1 MKSLFGPRSS
11 ALCAL
16 ALAIVFG
23 AIVLCGLSKFARNP
37 FDTQLLALLPERL
50 MEELSPELEA
60 RVKAKLT
67 TAEADRVTALVEV
80 PGNPEAARIARRAF
94 LTSLLDSGLFAT
106 EPVET
111 PNVKA
116 LALENAAGRLL
127 TAEDRAFLENA
138 SSAALDERLAATLL
152 NPAGPG
158 ILGIARDPLGLYDRW
173 LLEKVGTLPVREAE
187 DSAVGASGDANE
199 SHGTSTETSAKS
211 DPDRVLA
218 VRGRDDALVV
228 TLRVLSDAA
237 ETGEGRV
244 GRALEEARRSAQ
256 NALRGVEGAEGT
268 DAAAVSSLRIDAAGV
283 PLFTDAAATRAR
295 DELGRIGVFSTAG
308 VLIFALA
315 FFGRV
320 ATLVLL
326 AGSVAAGFAAGLG
339 VALGLFDSLALV
351 TFVFG
356 ATLIGVAVDYG
367 AHWFAFAPSLP
378 DPIARR
384 RALAPGLFAA
394 ALSSALAYGV
404 LIATPLPGL
413 RQMGILAAS
422 GLLATLA
429 VVLFWLPYADR
440 WAPHRDTRLVRFLE
454 ARLPRL
460 PRFGELPRLGQ
471 VALAL
476 AAVVFLTVGAARIEW
491 ASGIRDL
498 QFVPAGLA
506 EAQTRLSA
514 VLKLPSPAQVFVVSG
529 ATEDAVLAA
538 EEKLLAALRADPT
551 LDIHPL
557 ALADYVPSAARQTED
572 ARLVREAL
580 LRITPRMTEVL
591 GAGPQL
597 PDPSP
602 EAPRI
607 TTDAV
612 LATPFGAAL
621 GHLRLTSEA
630 DVAAGTEKTV
640 AHLVMLSGVRAEH
653 LEKLRA
659 LESVAG
665 ASEPDASAT
674 AAVATRVRF
683 VNLTADMETILTRY
697 RNRVLESALAG
708 FGLLALVAL
717 RLFGISNAWRALL
730 PSLFG
735 TLGALAAFGW
745 AGIPVTLFTTLA
757 IVLVLGLGVD
767 YGIFLTHSPTDG
779 RTAAAV
785 LFSGV
790 TTLLSFGLL
799 AASET
804 PALAAF
810 GWTVVYGLCLV
821 WTVAQLVRPRK
832 PFA

>member
-1 MKSLFGPRSS
+1 MKFPFGPRSS
-11 ALCAL
+11 AFGAAL
-16 ALAIVFG
+16 LAIAFG

-67 TAEADRVTALVEV
+67 TAEADRITVLVEV
-80 PGNPEAARIARRAF
+80 PGNPEAARIARRAY
-94 LTSLLDSGLFAT
+94 LTSLLDSGLFAI
-106 EPVET
+106 EPVE
-111 PNVKA
+111 NADVKA
-116 LALENAAGRLL
+116 LALENAAGRLI
-127 TAEDRAFLENA
+127 TSEDRAFLENA

-173 LLEKVGTLPVREAE
+173 VLEKAATLPVHEVE
-187 DSAVGASGDANE
+187 DSTRNADDTDGTAPKTDA
-199 SHGTSTETSAKS
+199 
-211 DPDRVLA
+211 DRVFAL
-218 VRGRDDALVV
+218 RGRDDALVV
-228 TLRVLSDAA
+228 TLRVLSGAA

-244 GRALEEARRSAQ
+244 GRALQEARRSAQ
-256 NALRGVEGAEGT
+256 NALRGSEGSTSGA
-268 DAAAVSSLRIDAAGV
+268 DAAASALRIDAAGV

-295 DELGRIGVFSTAG
+295 DELGRIGAFSTAG
-308 VLIFALA
+308 VLLFALA
-315 FFGRV
+315 FFGRI

-339 VALGLFDSLALV
+339 AALGLFDSLALV

-367 AHWFAFAPSLP
+367 AHWFAFAPSIP

-384 RALAPGLFAA
+384 RALAPGLLTA

-413 RQMGILAAS
+413 RQMGLLAAS

-440 WAPHRDTRLVRFLE
+440 WAPRRDTRLVRFLE
-454 ARLPRL
+454 TRLPRL
-460 PRFGELPRLGQ
+460 PRWDELPRLGQ
-471 VALAL
+471 AALAL
-476 AAVVFLTVGAARIEW
+476 GAVAFLAVGAARIEW

-506 EAQTRLSA
+506 EAQTRLSTA
-514 VLKLPSPAQVFVVSG
+514 LRLPSPAQVFVVSG

-538 EEKLLAALRADPT
+538 EERLLTALRADPT
-551 LDIHPL
+551 LDIQPL
-557 ALADYVPSAARQTED
+557 AMADYVPSAAQQAED

-580 LRITPRMTEVL
+580 RRITPRMTDVL

-602 EAPRI
+602 EAPRV
-607 TTDAV
+607 TADAV

-630 DVAAGTEKTV
+630 DVAAGVEKTV

-659 LESVAG
+659 LESVARADG
-665 ASEPDASAT
+665 PDASAT
-674 AAVATRVRF
+674 SDIATRVRF
-683 VNLTADMETILTRY
+683 VNLTGDMETILTRY

-717 RLFGISNAWRALL
+717 RIFGLRNAWRALL
-730 PSLFG
+730 PALFG
-735 TLGALAAFGW
+735 MLGALAAFGW

-767 YGIFLTHSPTDG
+767 YGIFLTRSPTDG

-821 WTVAQLVRPRK
+821 WTVAQFVRPRK
-832 PFA
+832 PLA

>member
-1 MKSLFGPRSS
+1 MKFPFGPRSS
-11 ALCAL
+11 AFGAVL
-16 ALAIVFG
+16 LAIAFG

-67 TAEADRVTALVEV
+67 TAEADRITALVEV
-80 PGNPEAARIARRAF
+80 PGNPEAARIARRAY
-94 LTSLLDSGLFAT
+94 LTSLLDSGLFAI
-106 EPVET
+106 EPVE
-111 PNVKA
+111 NADVKA
-116 LALENAAGRLL
+116 LALENAAGRLI
-127 TAEDRAFLENA
+127 TSEDRAFLENA

-173 LLEKVGTLPVREAE
+173 VLEKAATLPVHEVE
-187 DSAVGASGDANE
+187 DSTRNADDTDGTAPKTDA
-199 SHGTSTETSAKS
+199 
-211 DPDRVLA
+211 DRVFAL
-218 VRGRDDALVV
+218 RGRDDSLVV
-228 TLRVLSDAA
+228 TLRVLSGAA

-244 GRALEEARRSAQ
+244 GRALQEARRSAQ
-256 NALRGVEGAEGT
+256 NALRGSEGSTSGA
-268 DAAAVSSLRIDAAGV
+268 DAAASALRIDAAGV

-295 DELGRIGVFSTAG
+295 DELGRIGAFSTAG
-308 VLIFALA
+308 VLLFALA
-315 FFGRV
+315 FFGRI

-339 VALGLFDSLALV
+339 AALGLFDSLALV

-367 AHWFAFAPSLP
+367 AHWFAFASSIP

-384 RALAPGLFAA
+384 RALAPGLLTA

-413 RQMGILAAS
+413 RQMGLLAAG
-422 GLLATLA
+422 GLLTTLA

-440 WAPHRDTRLVRFLE
+440 WAPRRDTRLVRFLE
-454 ARLPRL
+454 TRLPRL
-460 PRFGELPRLGQ
+460 PRWDELPRLGQ
-471 VALAL
+471 AALAL
-476 AAVVFLTVGAARIEW
+476 GAVAFLAVGAARIEW

-506 EAQTRLSA
+506 EAQTRLSTA
-514 VLKLPSPAQVFVVSG
+514 LRLPSPAQVFVVSG

-538 EEKLLAALRADPT
+538 EERLLTALRADPT
-551 LDIHPL
+551 LDIQPL
-557 ALADYVPSAARQTED
+557 AMADYVPSAARQAED

-580 LRITPRMTEVL
+580 RRITPRMTDVL

-602 EAPRI
+602 EAPRV
-607 TTDAV
+607 TADAV

-630 DVAAGTEKTV
+630 DVAAGVEKTV

-659 LESVAG
+659 LESVARADG
-665 ASEPDASAT
+665 PDASAT
-674 AAVATRVRF
+674 SDIATRVRF
-683 VNLTADMETILTRY
+683 VNLTGDMETILTRY

-717 RLFGISNAWRALL
+717 RIFGLHNAWRALL
-730 PSLFG
+730 PALFG
-735 TLGALAAFGW
+735 MLGALAAFGW
-745 AGIPVTLFTTLA
+745 AGIPVTLFTMLA

-767 YGIFLTHSPTDG
+767 YGIFLTRSPTDG

-821 WTVAQLVRPRK
+821 WTIAQLVRPRK
-832 PFA
+832 PLA

>member
-1 MKSLFGPRSS
+1 MKFPFGPRSS
-11 ALCAL
+11 AFGAVL
-16 ALAIVFG
+16 LAIAFG

-67 TAEADRVTALVEV
+67 TAEADRITVLVEV
-80 PGNPEAARIARRAF
+80 PGNPEAARIARRAY
-94 LTSLLDSGLFAT
+94 LTSLLDSGLFAI
-106 EPVET
+106 EPVE
-111 PNVKA
+111 NADVKA
-116 LALENAAGRLL
+116 LALENAAGRLI
-127 TAEDRAFLENA
+127 TSEDRAFLENA

-173 LLEKVGTLPVREAE
+173 VLEKAATLPVHEVE
-187 DSAVGASGDANE
+187 DSTRNADDTDGTAPKTDA
-199 SHGTSTETSAKS
+199 
-211 DPDRVLA
+211 DRVFAL
-218 VRGRDDALVV
+218 RGRDDSLVV
-228 TLRVLSDAA
+228 TLRVLSGAA

-244 GRALEEARRSAQ
+244 GRALQEARRSAQ
-256 NALRGVEGAEGT
+256 NALRGSEGSTSGA
-268 DAAAVSSLRIDAAGV
+268 DAAASALRIDAAGV

-308 VLIFALA
+308 VLLFALA
-315 FFGRV
+315 FFGRI

-339 VALGLFDSLALV
+339 AALGLFDSLALV

-367 AHWFAFAPSLP
+367 AHWFAFASSIP

-384 RALAPGLFAA
+384 RALAPGLLTA

-413 RQMGILAAS
+413 RQMGLLAAG
-422 GLLATLA
+422 GLLTTLA

-440 WAPHRDTRLVRFLE
+440 WAPRRDTRLVRFLE
-454 ARLPRL
+454 TRLPRL
-460 PRFGELPRLGQ
+460 PRWDELPRLGQ
-471 VALAL
+471 AALAL
-476 AAVVFLTVGAARIEW
+476 GAVAFLAVGAARIEW

-506 EAQTRLSA
+506 EAQTRLSTA
-514 VLKLPSPAQVFVVSG
+514 LRLPSPAQVFVVSG

-538 EEKLLAALRADPT
+538 EERLLTALRADPT
-551 LDIHPL
+551 LDIQPL
-557 ALADYVPSAARQTED
+557 AMADYVPSAARQAED

-580 LRITPRMTEVL
+580 RRITPRMTDVL

-602 EAPRI
+602 EAPRV
-607 TTDAV
+607 TADAV

-630 DVAAGTEKTV
+630 DVAAGVEKTV

-659 LESVAG
+659 LESVARADG
-665 ASEPDASAT
+665 PDASAT
-674 AAVATRVRF
+674 SDIATRVRF
-683 VNLTADMETILTRY
+683 VNLTGDMETILTRY

-717 RLFGISNAWRALL
+717 RIFGLHNAWRALL
-730 PSLFG
+730 PALFG
-735 TLGALAAFGW
+735 MLGALAAFGW

-767 YGIFLTHSPTDG
+767 YGIFLTRSPTDG

-821 WTVAQLVRPRK
+821 WTIAQLVRPRK
-832 PFA
+832 PLA

>member
-1 MKSLFGPRSS
+1 MKFPFGPRSS
-11 ALCAL
+11 AFGAVL
-16 ALAIVFG
+16 LAIAFG

-67 TAEADRVTALVEV
+67 TAEADRITVLVEV
-80 PGNPEAARIARRAF
+80 PGNPEAARIARRAY
-94 LTSLLDSGLFAT
+94 LTSLLDSGLFAI
-106 EPVET
+106 EPVE
-111 PNVKA
+111 NADVKA
-116 LALENAAGRLL
+116 LALENAAGRLI
-127 TAEDRAFLENA
+127 TSEDRAFLENA

-173 LLEKVGTLPVREAE
+173 VLEKAATLPVHEVE
-187 DSAVGASGDANE
+187 DSTRNADDTDGTAPKTDA
-199 SHGTSTETSAKS
+199 
-211 DPDRVLA
+211 DRVFAL
-218 VRGRDDALVV
+218 RGRDDSLVV
-228 TLRVLSDAA
+228 TLRVLSGAA

-244 GRALEEARRSAQ
+244 GRALQEARRSAQ
-256 NALRGVEGAEGT
+256 NALRGSEGSTSGA
-268 DAAAVSSLRIDAAGV
+268 DAAASALRIDAAGV

-295 DELGRIGVFSTAG
+295 DELGRIGAFSTAG
-308 VLIFALA
+308 VLLFALA
-315 FFGRV
+315 FFGRI

-339 VALGLFDSLALV
+339 AALGLFDSLALV

-367 AHWFAFAPSLP
+367 AHWFAFASSIPN
-378 DPIARR
+378 PIARR
-384 RALAPGLFAA
+384 RALAPGLLTA

-413 RQMGILAAS
+413 RQMGLLAAG
-422 GLLATLA
+422 GLLTTLA

-440 WAPHRDTRLVRFLE
+440 WAPRRDTRLVRFLE
-454 ARLPRL
+454 TRLPRL
-460 PRFGELPRLGQ
+460 PRWDELPRLGQ
-471 VALAL
+471 AALAL
-476 AAVVFLTVGAARIEW
+476 GAVAFLAVGAARIEW

-506 EAQTRLSA
+506 EAQTRLSTA
-514 VLKLPSPAQVFVVSG
+514 LRLPSPAQVFVVSG

-538 EEKLLAALRADPT
+538 EERLLTALRADPT
-551 LDIHPL
+551 LDIQPL
-557 ALADYVPSAARQTED
+557 AMADYVPSAARQAED

-580 LRITPRMTEVL
+580 RRITPRMTDVL

-602 EAPRI
+602 EAPRV
-607 TTDAV
+607 TADAV

-630 DVAAGTEKTV
+630 DVAAGVEKTV

-659 LESVAG
+659 LESVARADG
-665 ASEPDASAT
+665 PDASAT
-674 AAVATRVRF
+674 SDIATRVRF
-683 VNLTADMETILTRY
+683 VNLTGDMETILTRY

-717 RLFGISNAWRALL
+717 RIFGLHNAWRALL
-730 PSLFG
+730 PALFG
-735 TLGALAAFGW
+735 MLGALAAFGW

-767 YGIFLTHSPTDG
+767 YGIFLTRSPTDG

-821 WTVAQLVRPRK
+821 WTIAQLVRPRK
-832 PFA
+832 PLA

>member
-1 MKSLFGPRSS
+1 MKSLFGPLFGPRSS

-152 NPAGPG
+152 KPAGPG

-173 LLEKVGTLPVREAE
+173 VLEKVGTLPVQEAE
-187 DSAVGASGDANE
+187 DSARDGHETD
-199 SHGTSTETSAKS
+199 GTATKS

-228 TLRVLSDAA
+228 TLRVLSGAA

-256 NALRGVEGAEGT
+256 NSLREAEGT
-268 DAAAVSSLRIDAAGV
+268 DASAASSLRIDAAGV

-295 DELGRIGVFSTAG
+295 DELGRIGAFSTAG

-339 VALGLFDSLALV
+339 AALGLFDSLALV

-367 AHWFAFAPSLP
+367 AHWFAFAPSMP

-384 RALAPGLFAA
+384 RALAPGLLAA

-413 RQMGILAAS
+413 RQMGILAAG

-440 WAPHRDTRLVRFLE
+440 WAPRRDTRLVRFLE

-476 AAVVFLTVGAARIEW
+476 AAVVFLAVGAARIEW

-514 VLKLPSPAQVFVVSG
+514 ALKLPSPAQVFVVSG

-538 EEKLLAALRADPT
+538 EEKLLATLRADPT

-557 ALADYVPSAARQTED
+557 AMADYVPSAARQMED

-597 PDPSP
+597 PDPGP
-602 EAPRI
+602 EAPRV

-630 DVAAGTEKTV
+630 DVAAGVEKTV

-653 LEKLRA
+653 LEKLQA
-659 LESVAG
+659 LESVDR
-665 ASEPDASAT
+665 ASGG
-674 AAVATRVRF
+674 ATRVRF
-683 VNLTADMETILTRY
+683 VNLTGDMETILTRY

-717 RLFGISNAWRALL
+717 RLFGVRYAWRALL

-767 YGIFLTHSPTDG
+767 YGIFLTRSPTDG

-821 WTVAQLVRPRK
+821 WTVAQLVRPQK
-832 PFA
+832 PLA

>member
-1 MKSLFGPRSS
+1 MKFPFGPRSS
-11 ALCAL
+11 AFGAVL
-16 ALAIVFG
+16 LAIAFG

-67 TAEADRVTALVEV
+67 TAEADRITALVEV
-80 PGNPEAARIARRAF
+80 PGNPEAARIARRAY
-94 LTSLLDSGLFAT
+94 LTSLLDSGLFAI
-106 EPVET
+106 EPVE
-111 PNVKA
+111 NADVKA
-116 LALENAAGRLL
+116 LALENAAGRLI
-127 TAEDRAFLENA
+127 TSEDRAFLENA

-173 LLEKVGTLPVREAE
+173 VLEKAATLPVHEVE
-187 DSAVGASGDANE
+187 DSTRNADDTDGTAPKTDA
-199 SHGTSTETSAKS
+199 
-211 DPDRVLA
+211 DRVFAL
-218 VRGRDDALVV
+218 RGRDDSLVV
-228 TLRVLSDAA
+228 TLRVLSGAA

-244 GRALEEARRSAQ
+244 GRALQEARRSAQ
-256 NALRGVEGAEGT
+256 NALRGSEDSTSGA
-268 DAAAVSSLRIDAAGV
+268 DAAASALRIDAAGV

-308 VLIFALA
+308 VLLFALA
-315 FFGRV
+315 FFGRI

-339 VALGLFDSLALV
+339 AALGLFDSLALV

-367 AHWFAFAPSLP
+367 AHWFAFASSIP

-384 RALAPGLFAA
+384 RALAPGLLTA

-413 RQMGILAAS
+413 RQMGLLAAG
-422 GLLATLA
+422 GLLTTLA

-440 WAPHRDTRLVRFLE
+440 WAPRRDTRLVRFLE
-454 ARLPRL
+454 TRLPRL
-460 PRFGELPRLGQ
+460 PRWDELPRLGQ
-471 VALAL
+471 AALAL
-476 AAVVFLTVGAARIEW
+476 GAVAFLAVGAVRIEW

-506 EAQTRLSA
+506 EAQTRLSTA
-514 VLKLPSPAQVFVVSG
+514 LRLPSPAQVFVVSD

-538 EEKLLAALRADPT
+538 EERLLTALRADPT
-551 LDIHPL
+551 LDIQPL
-557 ALADYVPSAARQTED
+557 AMADYVPSAARQAED

-580 LRITPRMTEVL
+580 RRITPRMTDVL

-602 EAPRI
+602 EAPRV
-607 TTDAV
+607 TADAV

-630 DVAAGTEKTV
+630 DVAAGVEKTV

-659 LESVAG
+659 LESVARADG
-665 ASEPDASAT
+665 PDASAT
-674 AAVATRVRF
+674 SDIATRVRF
-683 VNLTADMETILTRY
+683 VNLTGDMETILTRY

-717 RLFGISNAWRALL
+717 RIFGLHNAWRALL
-730 PSLFG
+730 PALFG
-735 TLGALAAFGW
+735 MLGALAAFGW

-767 YGIFLTHSPTDG
+767 YGIFLTRSPTDG

-821 WTVAQLVRPRK
+821 WTIAQLVRPRK
-832 PFA
+832 PLA

>member
-1 MKSLFGPRSS
+1 MKFPFGPRSS
-11 ALCAL
+11 AFGAVL
-16 ALAIVFG
+16 LAIAFG

-67 TAEADRVTALVEV
+67 TAEADRITALVEV
-80 PGNPEAARIARRAF
+80 PGNPEAARIARRAY
-94 LTSLLDSGLFAT
+94 LTSLLDSGLFAI
-106 EPVET
+106 EPVE
-111 PNVKA
+111 NADVKA
-116 LALENAAGRLL
+116 LALENAAGRLI
-127 TAEDRAFLENA
+127 TSEDRAFLENA

-173 LLEKVGTLPVREAE
+173 VLEKAATLPVHEVE
-187 DSAVGASGDANE
+187 DSTRNADDTDGTAPKTDA
-199 SHGTSTETSAKS
+199 
-211 DPDRVLA
+211 DRVFAL
-218 VRGRDDALVV
+218 RGRDDALVV
-228 TLRVLSDAA
+228 TLRVLSGAA

-244 GRALEEARRSAQ
+244 GRALQEARRSAQ
-256 NALRGVEGAEGT
+256 NALRGSEDSTSGA
-268 DAAAVSSLRIDAAGV
+268 DAAASALRIDAAGV

-308 VLIFALA
+308 VLLFALA
-315 FFGRV
+315 FFGRI

-339 VALGLFDSLALV
+339 AALGLFDSLALV

-367 AHWFAFAPSLP
+367 AHWFAFASSIP

-384 RALAPGLFAA
+384 RALAPGLLTA

-413 RQMGILAAS
+413 RQMGLLAAG
-422 GLLATLA
+422 GLLTTLA

-440 WAPHRDTRLVRFLE
+440 WAPRRDTRLVRFLE
-454 ARLPRL
+454 TRLPRL
-460 PRFGELPRLGQ
+460 PRWDELPRLGQ
-471 VALAL
+471 AALAL
-476 AAVVFLTVGAARIEW
+476 GAVAFLAVGATRIEW

-506 EAQTRLSA
+506 EAQTRLSTA
-514 VLKLPSPAQVFVVSG
+514 LRLPSPAQVFVVSG

-538 EEKLLAALRADPT
+538 EERLLTALRADPT
-551 LDIHPL
+551 LDIQPL
-557 ALADYVPSAARQTED
+557 AMADYVPSAARQAED

-580 LRITPRMTEVL
+580 RRITPRMTDVL

-602 EAPRI
+602 EAPRV
-607 TTDAV
+607 TADAV

-630 DVAAGTEKTV
+630 DVAAGVEKTV

-659 LESVAG
+659 LESVARADG
-665 ASEPDASAT
+665 PDASAT
-674 AAVATRVRF
+674 SDIATRVRF
-683 VNLTADMETILTRY
+683 VNLTGDMETILTRY

-717 RLFGISNAWRALL
+717 RIFGLHNAWRALL
-730 PSLFG
+730 PALFG
-735 TLGALAAFGW
+735 MLGALAAFGW

-767 YGIFLTHSPTDG
+767 YGIFLTRSPTDG

-821 WTVAQLVRPRK
+821 WTIAQLVRPRK
-832 PFA
+832 PLA

>member
-1 MKSLFGPRSS
+1 MKFPFGPRSS
-11 ALCAL
+11 AFGAVL
-16 ALAIVFG
+16 LAIAFG

-67 TAEADRVTALVEV
+67 TAEADRITALVEV
-80 PGNPEAARIARRAF
+80 PGNPEAARIARRAY
-94 LTSLLDSGLFAT
+94 LTSLLDSGLFAI
-106 EPVET
+106 EPVE
-111 PNVKA
+111 NADVKA
-116 LALENAAGRLL
+116 LALENAAGRLI
-127 TAEDRAFLENA
+127 TSEDRAFLENA

-173 LLEKVGTLPVREAE
+173 VLEKAATLPVHEVE
-187 DSAVGASGDANE
+187 DSTRNADDTDGTAPKTDA
-199 SHGTSTETSAKS
+199 
-211 DPDRVLA
+211 DRVFAL
-218 VRGRDDALVV
+218 RGRDDSLVV
-228 TLRVLSDAA
+228 TLRVLSGAA

-244 GRALEEARRSAQ
+244 GRALQEARRSAQ
-256 NALRGVEGAEGT
+256 NALRGSEGSTSGA
-268 DAAAVSSLRIDAAGV
+268 DAAASALRIDAAGV

-295 DELGRIGVFSTAG
+295 DELGRIGAFSTAG
-308 VLIFALA
+308 VLLFALA
-315 FFGRV
+315 FFGRI

-339 VALGLFDSLALV
+339 AALGLFDSLALV

-367 AHWFAFAPSLP
+367 AHWFAFAPSIP

-384 RALAPGLFAA
+384 RALAPGLLTA

-413 RQMGILAAS
+413 RQMGLLAAS

-440 WAPHRDTRLVRFLE
+440 WAPRRDTRLVRFLE
-454 ARLPRL
+454 TRLPRL
-460 PRFGELPRLGQ
+460 PRWDELPRLGQ
-471 VALAL
+471 AALAL
-476 AAVVFLTVGAARIEW
+476 GAVAFLAVGAARIEW

-506 EAQTRLSA
+506 EAQTRLSTA
-514 VLKLPSPAQVFVVSG
+514 LRLPSPAQVFVVSG

-538 EEKLLAALRADPT
+538 EERLLTALRADPT
-551 LDIHPL
+551 LDIQPL
-557 ALADYVPSAARQTED
+557 AMADYVPSAARQAED

-580 LRITPRMTEVL
+580 RRITPRMTDVL

-602 EAPRI
+602 EAPRV
-607 TTDAV
+607 TADAV

-630 DVAAGTEKTV
+630 DVAAGVEKTV

-659 LESVAG
+659 LESVARADG
-665 ASEPDASAT
+665 PDASAT
-674 AAVATRVRF
+674 SDIATRVRF
-683 VNLTADMETILTRY
+683 VNLTGDMETILTRY

-708 FGLLALVAL
+708 FGLLGLVAL
-717 RLFGISNAWRALL
+717 RIFGLRNAWRALL
-730 PSLFG
+730 PALFG
-735 TLGALAAFGW
+735 MLGALAAFGW

-767 YGIFLTHSPTDG
+767 YGIFLTRSPTDG

-821 WTVAQLVRPRK
+821 WTVAQFVRPRK
-832 PFA
+832 PLA

>member
-1 MKSLFGPRSS
+1 MKFPFGPRSS
-11 ALCAL
+11 AFGAVL
-16 ALAIVFG
+16 LAIAFG

-67 TAEADRVTALVEV
+67 TAEADRITVLVEV
-80 PGNPEAARIARRAF
+80 PGNPEAARIARRAY
-94 LTSLLDSGLFAT
+94 LTSLLDSGLFAI
-106 EPVET
+106 EPVE
-111 PNVKA
+111 NADVKA
-116 LALENAAGRLL
+116 LALENAAGRLI
-127 TAEDRAFLENA
+127 TSEDRAFLENA

-173 LLEKVGTLPVREAE
+173 VLEKAATLPVHEVE
-187 DSAVGASGDANE
+187 DSTRNADDTDGTAPKTDA
-199 SHGTSTETSAKS
+199 
-211 DPDRVLA
+211 DRVFAL
-218 VRGRDDALVV
+218 RGRDDSLVV
-228 TLRVLSDAA
+228 TLRVLSGAA

-244 GRALEEARRSAQ
+244 GRALQEARRSAQ
-256 NALRGVEGAEGT
+256 NALRGSEGSTSGA
-268 DAAAVSSLRIDAAGV
+268 DAAASALRIDAAGV

-295 DELGRIGVFSTAG
+295 DELGRIGAFSTAG
-308 VLIFALA
+308 VLLFALA
-315 FFGRV
+315 FFGRI

-339 VALGLFDSLALV
+339 AALGLFDSLALV

-367 AHWFAFAPSLP
+367 AHWFAFASSIP

-384 RALAPGLFAA
+384 RALAPGLLTA

-413 RQMGILAAS
+413 RQMGLLAAG
-422 GLLATLA
+422 GLLTTLA

-440 WAPHRDTRLVRFLE
+440 WAPRRDTRLVRFLE
-454 ARLPRL
+454 TRLPRL
-460 PRFGELPRLGQ
+460 PRWDELPRLGQ
-471 VALAL
+471 AALAL
-476 AAVVFLTVGAARIEW
+476 GAVAFLAVGAARIEW

-506 EAQTRLSA
+506 EAQTRLSTA
-514 VLKLPSPAQVFVVSG
+514 LRLPSPAQVFVVSG

-538 EEKLLAALRADPT
+538 EERLLTALRADPT
-551 LDIHPL
+551 LDIQPL
-557 ALADYVPSAARQTED
+557 AMADYVPSAARQAED

-580 LRITPRMTEVL
+580 RRITPRMTDVL

-602 EAPRI
+602 EAPRV
-607 TTDAV
+607 TADAV

-630 DVAAGTEKTV
+630 DVAAGVEKTV

-659 LESVAG
+659 LESVARADG
-665 ASEPDASAT
+665 PDASAT
-674 AAVATRVRF
+674 SDIATRVRF
-683 VNLTADMETILTRY
+683 VNLTGDMETILTRY

-717 RLFGISNAWRALL
+717 RIFGLHNAWRALL
-730 PSLFG
+730 PALFG
-735 TLGALAAFGW
+735 MLGALAAFGW

-767 YGIFLTHSPTDG
+767 YGIFLTRSPTDG

-832 PFA
+832 PLA

>member
-1 MKSLFGPRSS
+1 MKFPFGPRSS
-11 ALCAL
+11 AFGAVL
-16 ALAIVFG
+16 LAIAFG

-67 TAEADRVTALVEV
+67 TAEADRITVLVEV
-80 PGNPEAARIARRAF
+80 PGNPEAARIARRAY
-94 LTSLLDSGLFAT
+94 LTSLLDSGLFAI
-106 EPVET
+106 EPVENT
-111 PNVKA
+111 DVKA
-116 LALENAAGRLL
+116 LALENAAGRLI
-127 TAEDRAFLENA
+127 TSEDRAFLENA

-173 LLEKVGTLPVREAE
+173 VLEKAATLPVHEVE
-187 DSAVGASGDANE
+187 DSTRNADDTDGTAPKTDA
-199 SHGTSTETSAKS
+199 
-211 DPDRVLA
+211 DRVFAL
-218 VRGRDDALVV
+218 RGRDDALVV
-228 TLRVLSDAA
+228 TLRVLSGAA

-244 GRALEEARRSAQ
+244 GRALQEARRSAQ
-256 NALRGVEGAEGT
+256 NALRGSEGSTSGA
-268 DAAAVSSLRIDAAGV
+268 DAAASALRIDAAGV

-295 DELGRIGVFSTAG
+295 DELGRIGAFSTAG
-308 VLIFALA
+308 VLLFALA
-315 FFGRV
+315 FFGRI

-339 VALGLFDSLALV
+339 AALGLFDSLALV

-367 AHWFAFAPSLP
+367 AHWFAFASSIP

-384 RALAPGLFAA
+384 RALAPGLLTA

-413 RQMGILAAS
+413 RQMGLLAAG
-422 GLLATLA
+422 GLLTTLA

-440 WAPHRDTRLVRFLE
+440 WAPRRDTRLVRFLE
-454 ARLPRL
+454 TRLPRL
-460 PRFGELPRLGQ
+460 PRWDELPRLGQ
-471 VALAL
+471 AALAL
-476 AAVVFLTVGAARIEW
+476 GAVAFLAVGAARIEW

-506 EAQTRLSA
+506 EAQTRLSTA
-514 VLKLPSPAQVFVVSG
+514 LRLPSPAQVFVVSG

-538 EEKLLAALRADPT
+538 EERLLTALRADPT
-551 LDIHPL
+551 LDIQPL
-557 ALADYVPSAARQTED
+557 AMADYVPSAARQAED

-580 LRITPRMTEVL
+580 RRITPRMTDVL

-602 EAPRI
+602 EAPRV
-607 TTDAV
+607 TADAV

-630 DVAAGTEKTV
+630 DVAAGVEKTV
-640 AHLVMLSGVRAEH
+640 AHLVMLSGVRSKH

-659 LESVAG
+659 LESVARADG
-665 ASEPDASAT
+665 PDASAT
-674 AAVATRVRF
+674 SDIATRVRF
-683 VNLTADMETILTRY
+683 VNLTGDMETILTRY

-717 RLFGISNAWRALL
+717 RIFGLHNAWRALL
-730 PSLFG
+730 PALFG
-735 TLGALAAFGW
+735 MLGALAAFGW

-767 YGIFLTHSPTDG
+767 YGIFLTRSPTDG

-832 PFA
+832 PLA

>member
-1 MKSLFGPRSS
+1 MKFPFGPRSS
-11 ALCAL
+11 AFGAVL
-16 ALAIVFG
+16 LAIAFG

-67 TAEADRVTALVEV
+67 TAEADRITALVEV
-80 PGNPEAARIARRAF
+80 PGNPEAARIARRAY
-94 LTSLLDSGLFAT
+94 LTSLLDSGLFAI
-106 EPVET
+106 EPVE
-111 PNVKA
+111 NADVKA
-116 LALENAAGRLL
+116 LALENAAGRLI
-127 TAEDRAFLENA
+127 TSEDRAFLENA

-173 LLEKVGTLPVREAE
+173 VLEKAATLPVHEVE
-187 DSAVGASGDANE
+187 DSTRNADDTDGTAPKTDA
-199 SHGTSTETSAKS
+199 
-211 DPDRVLA
+211 DRVFAL
-218 VRGRDDALVV
+218 RGRDDSLVV
-228 TLRVLSDAA
+228 TLRVLSGAA

-244 GRALEEARRSAQ
+244 GRALQEARRSAQ
-256 NALRGVEGAEGT
+256 NALRGSEGSTSGA
-268 DAAAVSSLRIDAAGV
+268 DAAASALRIDAAGV

-295 DELGRIGVFSTAG
+295 DELGRIGAFSTAG
-308 VLIFALA
+308 VLLFAFA
-315 FFGRV
+315 FFGRIT
-320 ATLVLL
+320 TLVLL

-339 VALGLFDSLALV
+339 AALGLFDSLALV

-367 AHWFAFAPSLP
+367 AHWFAFASSIP

-384 RALAPGLFAA
+384 RALAPGLLTA

-413 RQMGILAAS
+413 RQMGLLAAG
-422 GLLATLA
+422 GLLTTLA

-440 WAPHRDTRLVRFLE
+440 WAPRRDTRLVRFLE
-454 ARLPRL
+454 TRLPRL
-460 PRFGELPRLGQ
+460 PRWDELPRLGQ
-471 VALAL
+471 AALAL
-476 AAVVFLTVGAARIEW
+476 GAVAFLAVGAARIEW

-506 EAQTRLSA
+506 EAQTRLSTA
-514 VLKLPSPAQVFVVSG
+514 LRLPSPAQVFVVSG

-538 EEKLLAALRADPT
+538 EERLLTALRADPT
-551 LDIHPL
+551 LDIQPL
-557 ALADYVPSAARQTED
+557 AMADYVPSAARQAED

-580 LRITPRMTEVL
+580 RRITPRMTDVL

-602 EAPRI
+602 EAPRV
-607 TTDAV
+607 TADAV

-630 DVAAGTEKTV
+630 DVAAGVEKTV
-640 AHLVMLSGVRAEH
+640 AHLVMISGVRAEH

-659 LESVAG
+659 LESVARADG
-665 ASEPDASAT
+665 PDASAT
-674 AAVATRVRF
+674 SDIATRVRF
-683 VNLTADMETILTRY
+683 VNLTGDMETILTRY

-717 RLFGISNAWRALL
+717 RIFGLHNAWRALL
-730 PSLFG
+730 PALFG
-735 TLGALAAFGW
+735 MLGALAAFGW

-767 YGIFLTHSPTDG
+767 YGIFLTRSPTDG

-821 WTVAQLVRPRK
+821 WTIAQLVRPRK
-832 PFA
+832 PLA

>member
-1 MKSLFGPRSS
+1 MKFPFGPRSS
-11 ALCAL
+11 AFGAVL
-16 ALAIVFG
+16 LAIAFG

-67 TAEADRVTALVEV
+67 TAEADRITALVEV
-80 PGNPEAARIARRAF
+80 PGNPEAARIARRAY
-94 LTSLLDSGLFAT
+94 LTSLLDSGLFAI
-106 EPVET
+106 EPVE
-111 PNVKA
+111 NADVKA
-116 LALENAAGRLL
+116 LALENAAGRLI
-127 TAEDRAFLENA
+127 TSEDRAFLENA

-173 LLEKVGTLPVREAE
+173 VLEKAATLPVHEVE
-187 DSAVGASGDANE
+187 DSTRNADDTDGTAPKTDA
-199 SHGTSTETSAKS
+199 
-211 DPDRVLA
+211 DRVFAL
-218 VRGRDDALVV
+218 RGRDDSLVV
-228 TLRVLSDAA
+228 TLRVLSGAA

-244 GRALEEARRSAQ
+244 GRALQEARRSAQ
-256 NALRGVEGAEGT
+256 NALRGSEASTSGA
-268 DAAAVSSLRIDAAGV
+268 DAAASALRIDAAGV

-295 DELGRIGVFSTAG
+295 DELGRIGAFSTAG
-308 VLIFALA
+308 VLLFALA
-315 FFGRV
+315 FFGRI

-339 VALGLFDSLALV
+339 AALGLFDSLALV

-367 AHWFAFAPSLP
+367 AHWFAFASSIP

-384 RALAPGLFAA
+384 RALAPGLLTA

-413 RQMGILAAS
+413 RQMGLLAAG
-422 GLLATLA
+422 GLLTTLA

-440 WAPHRDTRLVRFLE
+440 WAPRRDTRLVRFLE
-454 ARLPRL
+454 TRLPRL
-460 PRFGELPRLGQ
+460 PRWDELPRLGQ

-476 AAVVFLTVGAARIEW
+476 GAVAFLAVGAARIEW

-506 EAQTRLSA
+506 EAQTRLSTA
-514 VLKLPSPAQVFVVSG
+514 LRLPSPAQVFVVSG

-538 EEKLLAALRADPT
+538 EERLLTALRADPT
-551 LDIHPL
+551 LDIQPL
-557 ALADYVPSAARQTED
+557 AMADYVPSAARQAED

-580 LRITPRMTEVL
+580 RRITPRMTDVL

-602 EAPRI
+602 EAPRV
-607 TTDAV
+607 TADAV

-630 DVAAGTEKTV
+630 DVAAGVEKTV

-659 LESVAG
+659 LESVARADG
-665 ASEPDASAT
+665 PDASAT
-674 AAVATRVRF
+674 SDIATRVRF
-683 VNLTADMETILTRY
+683 VNLTGDMETILTRY

-717 RLFGISNAWRALL
+717 RIFGLHNAWRALL
-730 PSLFG
+730 PALFG
-735 TLGALAAFGW
+735 MLGALAAFGW

-767 YGIFLTHSPTDG
+767 YGIFLTRSPTDG

-821 WTVAQLVRPRK
+821 WTIAQLVRPRK
-832 PFA
+832 PLA

>member
-1 MKSLFGPRSS
+1 MKFPFGPRSS
-11 ALCAL
+11 AFGAVL
-16 ALAIVFG
+16 LAIAFG

-67 TAEADRVTALVEV
+67 TAEADRITVLVEV
-80 PGNPEAARIARRAF
+80 PGNPEAARIARRAY
-94 LTSLLDSGLFAT
+94 LTSLLDSGLFAI
-106 EPVET
+106 EPVE
-111 PNVKA
+111 NADVKA
-116 LALENAAGRLL
+116 LALENAAGRLI
-127 TAEDRAFLENA
+127 TSEDRAFLENA

-173 LLEKVGTLPVREAE
+173 VLEKAATLPVHEVE
-187 DSAVGASGDANE
+187 DSTRNADDTDGTAPKTDA
-199 SHGTSTETSAKS
+199 
-211 DPDRVLA
+211 DRVFAL
-218 VRGRDDALVV
+218 RGRDDALVV
-228 TLRVLSDAA
+228 TLRVLSGAA

-244 GRALEEARRSAQ
+244 GRALQEARRSAQ
-256 NALRGVEGAEGT
+256 NALRGSEGSTSGA
-268 DAAAVSSLRIDAAGV
+268 DAAASALRIDAAGV

-295 DELGRIGVFSTAG
+295 DELGRIGAFSTAG
-308 VLIFALA
+308 VLLFALA
-315 FFGRV
+315 FFGRI

-339 VALGLFDSLALV
+339 AALGLFDSLALV

-367 AHWFAFAPSLP
+367 AHWFAFAPSIP

-384 RALAPGLFAA
+384 RALAPGLLTA

-413 RQMGILAAS
+413 RQMGLLAAS

-440 WAPHRDTRLVRFLE
+440 WAPRRDTRLVRFLE
-454 ARLPRL
+454 TRLPRL
-460 PRFGELPRLGQ
+460 PRWDELPRLGQ
-471 VALAL
+471 AALAL
-476 AAVVFLTVGAARIEW
+476 GAVAFLAVGAARIEW

-498 QFVPAGLA
+498 QFVPAGVA
-506 EAQTRLSA
+506 EAQTRLSTA
-514 VLKLPSPAQVFVVSG
+514 LRLPSPAQVFVVSG

-538 EEKLLAALRADPT
+538 EERLLTALRADPT
-551 LDIHPL
+551 LDIQPL
-557 ALADYVPSAARQTED
+557 AMADYVPSAARQAED

-580 LRITPRMTEVL
+580 RRITPRMTDVL

-602 EAPRI
+602 EAPRV
-607 TTDAV
+607 TADAV

-630 DVAAGTEKTV
+630 DVAAGVEKTV

-659 LESVAG
+659 LESVARADG
-665 ASEPDASAT
+665 PDASAT
-674 AAVATRVRF
+674 SDIATRVRF
-683 VNLTADMETILTRY
+683 VNLTGDMETILTRY

-717 RLFGISNAWRALL
+717 RIFGLHNAWRALL
-730 PSLFG
+730 PALFG
-735 TLGALAAFGW
+735 MLGALAAFGW

-767 YGIFLTHSPTDG
+767 YGIFLTRSPTDG

-821 WTVAQLVRPRK
+821 WTIAQLVRPRK
-832 PFA
+832 PLA

>member
-1 MKSLFGPRSS
+1 MKFPFGPRSS
-11 ALCAL
+11 AFGAVL
-16 ALAIVFG
+16 LAIAFG

-67 TAEADRVTALVEV
+67 TAEADRITVLVEV
-80 PGNPEAARIARRAF
+80 PGNPEAARIARRAY
-94 LTSLLDSGLFAT
+94 LTSLLDSGLFAI
-106 EPVET
+106 EPVE
-111 PNVKA
+111 NADVKA
-116 LALENAAGRLL
+116 LALGNAAGRLI
-127 TAEDRAFLENA
+127 TSEDRAFLENA

-173 LLEKVGTLPVREAE
+173 VLEKAATLPVHEVE
-187 DSAVGASGDANE
+187 DSTRNADDTDGTAPKTDA
-199 SHGTSTETSAKS
+199 
-211 DPDRVLA
+211 DRVFAL
-218 VRGRDDALVV
+218 RGRDDALVV
-228 TLRVLSDAA
+228 TLRVLSGAA

-244 GRALEEARRSAQ
+244 GRALQEARRSAQ
-256 NALRGVEGAEGT
+256 NALRGSEGSTSGA
-268 DAAAVSSLRIDAAGV
+268 DAAASALRIDAAGV

-295 DELGRIGVFSTAG
+295 DELGRIGAFSTAG
-308 VLIFALA
+308 VLLFALA
-315 FFGRV
+315 FFGRI

-339 VALGLFDSLALV
+339 AALGLFDSLALV

-367 AHWFAFAPSLP
+367 AHWFAFAPSIP

-384 RALAPGLFAA
+384 RALAPGLLTA

-413 RQMGILAAS
+413 RQMGLLAAG
-422 GLLATLA
+422 GLLTTLA

-440 WAPHRDTRLVRFLE
+440 WEPRRDTRLVRFLE
-454 ARLPRL
+454 TRLPRL
-460 PRFGELPRLGQ
+460 PRWDELPRLGQ
-471 VALAL
+471 AALAL
-476 AAVVFLTVGAARIEW
+476 GAVAFLAVGAARIEW

-506 EAQTRLSA
+506 EAQTRLSTA
-514 VLKLPSPAQVFVVSG
+514 LRLPSPAQVFVVSG

-538 EEKLLAALRADPT
+538 EERLLTALRADPT
-551 LDIHPL
+551 LDIQPL
-557 ALADYVPSAARQTED
+557 AMADYVPSAARQAED

-580 LRITPRMTEVL
+580 RRITPRMTDVL

-602 EAPRI
+602 EAPRV
-607 TTDAV
+607 TADAV

-630 DVAAGTEKTV
+630 DVAAGVEKTV

-659 LESVAG
+659 LESVARADG
-665 ASEPDASAT
+665 PDASAT
-674 AAVATRVRF
+674 SDIATRVRF
-683 VNLTADMETILTRY
+683 VNLTGDMETILTRY

-717 RLFGISNAWRALL
+717 RIFGLRNAWRALL
-730 PSLFG
+730 PALFG
-735 TLGALAAFGW
+735 MLGALAAFGW

-767 YGIFLTHSPTDG
+767 YGIFLTRSPTDG

-821 WTVAQLVRPRK
+821 WTIAQLVRPRK
-832 PFA
+832 PLA

>member
-1 MKSLFGPRSS
+1 MKFPFGPRSS
-11 ALCAL
+11 AFGAVL
-16 ALAIVFG
+16 LAIAFG

-67 TAEADRVTALVEV
+67 TAEADRITALVEV
-80 PGNPEAARIARRAF
+80 PGNPEAARIARRAY
-94 LTSLLDSGLFAT
+94 LTSLLDSGLFAI
-106 EPVET
+106 EPVE
-111 PNVKA
+111 NADVKA
-116 LALENAAGRLL
+116 LALENAAGRLI
-127 TAEDRAFLENA
+127 TSEDRAFLENA

-173 LLEKVGTLPVREAE
+173 VLEKAATLPVHEVE
-187 DSAVGASGDANE
+187 DSTRNADDTDGTAPKTDA
-199 SHGTSTETSAKS
+199 
-211 DPDRVLA
+211 DRVFAL
-218 VRGRDDALVV
+218 RGRDDALVV
-228 TLRVLSDAA
+228 TLRVLSGAA

-244 GRALEEARRSAQ
+244 GRALQEARRSAQ
-256 NALRGVEGAEGT
+256 NALRGSEGSTSGA
-268 DAAAVSSLRIDAAGV
+268 DAAASALRIDAAGV

-295 DELGRIGVFSTAG
+295 DELGRIGAFSTAG
-308 VLIFALA
+308 VLLFALA
-315 FFGRV
+315 FFGRI

-339 VALGLFDSLALV
+339 AALGLFDSLALV

-367 AHWFAFAPSLP
+367 AHWFAFASSIP

-384 RALAPGLFAA
+384 RALAPGLLTA

-413 RQMGILAAS
+413 RQMGLLAAG
-422 GLLATLA
+422 GLLTTLA

-440 WAPHRDTRLVRFLE
+440 WAPRRDTRLVRFLE
-454 ARLPRL
+454 TRLPRL
-460 PRFGELPRLGQ
+460 PRWDELPRLGQ
-471 VALAL
+471 AALAL
-476 AAVVFLTVGAARIEW
+476 GAVAFLAVGAARIEW

-506 EAQTRLSA
+506 EAQTRLSTA
-514 VLKLPSPAQVFVVSG
+514 LRLPSPAQVFVVSG

-538 EEKLLAALRADPT
+538 EERLLTALRADPT
-551 LDIHPL
+551 LDIQPL
-557 ALADYVPSAARQTED
+557 AMADYVPSAARQAED

-580 LRITPRMTEVL
+580 RRITPRMTDVL

-602 EAPRI
+602 EAPRV
-607 TTDAV
+607 TADAV

-630 DVAAGTEKTV
+630 DVAAGVEKTV

-659 LESVAG
+659 LESVARADG
-665 ASEPDASAT
+665 PDASAT
-674 AAVATRVRF
+674 SDIATRVRF
-683 VNLTADMETILTRY
+683 VNLTGDMETILTRY

-717 RLFGISNAWRALL
+717 RIFGLHNAWRALL
-730 PSLFG
+730 PALFG
-735 TLGALAAFGW
+735 MLGALAAFGW

-767 YGIFLTHSPTDG
+767 YGIFLTRSPTDG

-821 WTVAQLVRPRK
+821 WTIAQLVRPRK
-832 PFA
+832 PLA

>member
-1 MKSLFGPRSS
+1 MKFPFGPRSS
-11 ALCAL
+11 AFGAVL
-16 ALAIVFG
+16 LAIAFG

-67 TAEADRVTALVEV
+67 TAEADRITVLVEV
-80 PGNPEAARIARRAF
+80 PGNPEAARIARRAY
-94 LTSLLDSGLFAT
+94 LTSLLDSGLFAI
-106 EPVET
+106 EPVE
-111 PNVKA
+111 NADVKA
-116 LALENAAGRLL
+116 LALENAAGRLI
-127 TAEDRAFLENA
+127 TSEDRAFLENA

-173 LLEKVGTLPVREAE
+173 VLEKAATLPVHEVE
-187 DSAVGASGDANE
+187 DSTRNADDTDGTAPKTDA
-199 SHGTSTETSAKS
+199 
-211 DPDRVLA
+211 DRVFAL
-218 VRGRDDALVV
+218 RGRDDALVV
-228 TLRVLSDAA
+228 TLRVLSGAA

-244 GRALEEARRSAQ
+244 GRALQEARRSAQ
-256 NALRGVEGAEGT
+256 NALRGSEGSTSGA
-268 DAAAVSSLRIDAAGV
+268 DAAASALRIDAAGV

-295 DELGRIGVFSTAG
+295 DELGRIGAFSTAG
-308 VLIFALA
+308 VLLFALA
-315 FFGRV
+315 FFGRI

-339 VALGLFDSLALV
+339 AALGLFDSLALV

-367 AHWFAFAPSLP
+367 AHWFAFASSIPN
-378 DPIARR
+378 PIARR
-384 RALAPGLFAA
+384 RALAPGLLTA

-413 RQMGILAAS
+413 RQMGLLAAG
-422 GLLATLA
+422 GLLTTLA

-440 WAPHRDTRLVRFLE
+440 WAPRRDTRLVRFLE
-454 ARLPRL
+454 TRLPRL
-460 PRFGELPRLGQ
+460 PRWDELPRLGQ
-471 VALAL
+471 AALAL
-476 AAVVFLTVGAARIEW
+476 GAVAFLAVGAARIEW

-506 EAQTRLSA
+506 EAQTRLSTA
-514 VLKLPSPAQVFVVSG
+514 LRLPSPAQVFVVSS

-538 EEKLLAALRADPT
+538 EERLLTALRADPT
-551 LDIHPL
+551 LDIQPL
-557 ALADYVPSAARQTED
+557 AMADYVPSAARQAED

-580 LRITPRMTEVL
+580 RRITPRMTDVL

-602 EAPRI
+602 EAPRV
-607 TTDAV
+607 TADAV

-630 DVAAGTEKTV
+630 DVAAGVEKTV

-659 LESVAG
+659 LESVARADG
-665 ASEPDASAT
+665 PDASAT
-674 AAVATRVRF
+674 SDIATRVRF
-683 VNLTADMETILTRY
+683 VNLTGDMETILTRY

-717 RLFGISNAWRALL
+717 RIFGLRNAWRALL
-730 PSLFG
+730 PALFG
-735 TLGALAAFGW
+735 MLGALAAFGW

-767 YGIFLTHSPTDG
+767 YGIFLTRSPTDG

-821 WTVAQLVRPRK
+821 WTIAQLVRPRK
-832 PFA
+832 PLA

>member
-1 MKSLFGPRSS
+1 MKSLLGPRSS

-16 ALAIVFG
+16 ALAILFG

-67 TAEADRVTALVEV
+67 TSEADRVTALVEV

-127 TAEDRAFLENA
+127 TAEDRAFLQNA

-173 LLEKVGTLPVREAE
+173 VLEKVGTLPVQEAE
-187 DSAVGASGDANE
+187 DSAVGARNGAKAPDGSATQ
-199 SHGTSTETSAKS
+199 TSPKA

-228 TLRVLSDAA
+228 TLRVLSGAA

-244 GRALEEARRSAQ
+244 GRALEEARQSAQ
-256 NALRGVEGAEGT
+256 NALRGAEGT
-268 DAAAVSSLRIDAAGV
+268 DASAASSLRIDAAGV

-295 DELGRIGVFSTAG
+295 DELGRIGAFSTAG

-339 VALGLFDSLALV
+339 AALGLFDSLALV

-367 AHWFAFAPSLP
+367 AHWFAFAPSIP

-384 RALAPGLFAA
+384 RALAPGLLTA

-413 RQMGILAAS
+413 RQMGLLAAS

-440 WAPHRDTRLVRFLE
+440 WAPRRDTRLVRFLE
-454 ARLPRL
+454 TRLPRL
-460 PRFGELPRLGQ
+460 PRWDELPRLGQ
-471 VALAL
+471 AALAL
-476 AAVVFLTVGAARIEW
+476 GAVAFLAVGAARIEW

-506 EAQTRLSA
+506 EAQTRLSTA
-514 VLKLPSPAQVFVVSG
+514 LRLPSPAQVFVVSG
-529 ATEDAVLAA
+529 ATEDSVLAA
-538 EEKLLAALRADPT
+538 EERLLTALRADPT
-551 LDIHPL
+551 LDIQPL
-557 ALADYVPSAARQTED
+557 AMADYVPSAARQAED

-580 LRITPRMTEVL
+580 RRITPRMTDVL

-602 EAPRI
+602 EAPRV
-607 TTDAV
+607 TADAV

-630 DVAAGTEKTV
+630 DVAAGVEKTV

-659 LESVAG
+659 LESVARADG
-665 ASEPDASAT
+665 PDASAT
-674 AAVATRVRF
+674 SDIATRVRF
-683 VNLTADMETILTRY
+683 VNLTGDMETILTRY

-717 RLFGISNAWRALL
+717 RIFGLHNAWRALL
-730 PSLFG
+730 PALFG
-735 TLGALAAFGW
+735 MLGALAAFGW

-767 YGIFLTHSPTDG
+767 YGIFLTRSPTDG

-821 WTVAQLVRPRK
+821 WTVAQLVRPQK
-832 PFA
+832 PLA

>member
-1 MKSLFGPRSS
+1 MKFPFGPRSS
-11 ALCAL
+11 AFGAVL
-16 ALAIVFG
+16 LAIAFG

-67 TAEADRVTALVEV
+67 TAEADRITVLVEV
-80 PGNPEAARIARRAF
+80 PGYPEAARIARRAY
-94 LTSLLDSGLFAT
+94 LTSLLDSGLFAI
-106 EPVET
+106 EPVE
-111 PNVKA
+111 NADVKA
-116 LALENAAGRLL
+116 LALENAAGRLI
-127 TAEDRAFLENA
+127 TSEDRAFLENA

-173 LLEKVGTLPVREAE
+173 VLEKAATLPVHEVE
-187 DSAVGASGDANE
+187 DSTRNADDTDGTAPKTDA
-199 SHGTSTETSAKS
+199 
-211 DPDRVLA
+211 DRVFAL
-218 VRGRDDALVV
+218 RGRDDALVV
-228 TLRVLSDAA
+228 TLRVLSGAA

-244 GRALEEARRSAQ
+244 GRALQEARRSAQ
-256 NALRGVEGAEGT
+256 NALRGSEGSTSGA
-268 DAAAVSSLRIDAAGV
+268 DAAASALRIDAAGV

-295 DELGRIGVFSTAG
+295 DELGRIGAFSTAG
-308 VLIFALA
+308 VLLFALA
-315 FFGRV
+315 FFGRI

-326 AGSVAAGFAAGLG
+326 AGSVAAGFVAGLG
-339 VALGLFDSLALV
+339 AALGLFDSLALV

-367 AHWFAFAPSLP
+367 AHWFAFAPSIP

-384 RALAPGLFAA
+384 RALAPGLLTA

-413 RQMGILAAS
+413 RQMGLFAAS

-440 WAPHRDTRLVRFLE
+440 WAPRRDTRLVRFLE
-454 ARLPRL
+454 TRLPRL
-460 PRFGELPRLGQ
+460 PRWDELPRLGQ
-471 VALAL
+471 AALAL
-476 AAVVFLTVGAARIEW
+476 GAVAFLAVGAARIEW

-506 EAQTRLSA
+506 EAQTRLSTA
-514 VLKLPSPAQVFVVSG
+514 LRLPSPAQVFVVSG

-538 EEKLLAALRADPT
+538 EERLLTALRADPT
-551 LDIHPL
+551 LDIQPL
-557 ALADYVPSAARQTED
+557 AMADYVPSAARQAED

-580 LRITPRMTEVL
+580 RRITPRMTDVL

-602 EAPRI
+602 EAPRV
-607 TTDAV
+607 TADAV

-630 DVAAGTEKTV
+630 DVAAGVEKTV

-659 LESVAG
+659 LESVARADG
-665 ASEPDASAT
+665 PDASAT
-674 AAVATRVRF
+674 SDIATRVRF
-683 VNLTADMETILTRY
+683 VNLTGDMETILTRY

-717 RLFGISNAWRALL
+717 RIFGLRNAWRALL
-730 PSLFG
+730 PALFG
-735 TLGALAAFGW
+735 MLGALAAFGW

-767 YGIFLTHSPTDG
+767 YGIFLTRSPTDG

-804 PALAAF
+804 PALTAF

-832 PFA
+832 PLA

>member
-173 LLEKVGTLPVREAE
+173 VLEKVGTLPVREAE
-187 DSAVGASGDANE
+187 DSAVGASGDAKA
-199 SHGTSTETSAKS
+199 SDGTATETSPNSA
-211 DPDRVLA
+211 PDRVLA

-295 DELGRIGVFSTAG
+295 DELGRIGAFSTAG

-339 VALGLFDSLALV
+339 AALGLFDSLALV

-367 AHWFAFAPSLP
+367 AHWFAFAPSMP

-413 RQMGILAAS
+413 RQMGILAAG

-440 WAPHRDTRLVRFLE
+440 WAPRRDTRLVRFLE

-476 AAVVFLTVGAARIEW
+476 AARIEW

-612 LATPFGAAL
+612 LATPFGTAL

-630 DVAAGTEKTV
+630 DVAAETEKTV

-730 PSLFG
+730 PGLFG

-745 AGIPVTLFTTLA
+745 TGIPVTLFTTLA

-767 YGIFLTHSPTDG
+767 YGIFLTRSPTDG

>member
-1 MKSLFGPRSS
+1 MKFPFGPRSS
-11 ALCAL
+11 AFGAVL
-16 ALAIVFG
+16 LAIAFG

-67 TAEADRVTALVEV
+67 TAEADRITALVEV
-80 PGNPEAARIARRAF
+80 PGNPEAARIARRAY
-94 LTSLLDSGLFAT
+94 LTSLLDSGLFAI
-106 EPVET
+106 EPVE
-111 PNVKA
+111 NADVKA
-116 LALENAAGRLL
+116 LALENAAGRLI
-127 TAEDRAFLENA
+127 TSEDRAFLENA

-173 LLEKVGTLPVREAE
+173 VLEKAATLPVHEVE
-187 DSAVGASGDANE
+187 DSTRNADDTDGTAPKTDA
-199 SHGTSTETSAKS
+199 
-211 DPDRVLA
+211 DRVFAL
-218 VRGRDDALVV
+218 RGRDDSLVV
-228 TLRVLSDAA
+228 TLRVLSGAA

-244 GRALEEARRSAQ
+244 GRALQEARRSAQ
-256 NALRGVEGAEGT
+256 NALRGSEDSTSGA
-268 DAAAVSSLRIDAAGV
+268 DAAASALRIDAAGV

-308 VLIFALA
+308 VLLFALA
-315 FFGRV
+315 FFGRI

-339 VALGLFDSLALV
+339 AALGLFDSLALV

-367 AHWFAFAPSLP
+367 AHWFAFASSIP

-384 RALAPGLFAA
+384 RALAPGLLTA

-413 RQMGILAAS
+413 RQMGLLAAG
-422 GLLATLA
+422 GLLTTLA

-440 WAPHRDTRLVRFLE
+440 WAPRRDTRLVRFLE
-454 ARLPRL
+454 TRLPRL
-460 PRFGELPRLGQ
+460 PRWDELPRLGQ
-471 VALAL
+471 AALAL
-476 AAVVFLTVGAARIEW
+476 GAVAFLAVGAVRIEW

-506 EAQTRLSA
+506 EAQTRLSTA
-514 VLKLPSPAQVFVVSG
+514 LRLPSPAQVFVVSG

-538 EEKLLAALRADPT
+538 EERLLTALRADPT
-551 LDIHPL
+551 LDIQPL
-557 ALADYVPSAARQTED
+557 AMADYVPSAARQAED

-580 LRITPRMTEVL
+580 RRITPRMTDVL

-602 EAPRI
+602 EAPRV
-607 TTDAV
+607 TADAV

-630 DVAAGTEKTV
+630 DVAAGVEKTV

-659 LESVAG
+659 LESVARADG
-665 ASEPDASAT
+665 PDASAT
-674 AAVATRVRF
+674 SDIATRVRF
-683 VNLTADMETILTRY
+683 VNLTGDMETILTRY

-717 RLFGISNAWRALL
+717 RIFGLHNAWRALL
-730 PSLFG
+730 PALFG
-735 TLGALAAFGW
+735 MLGALAAFGW

-767 YGIFLTHSPTDG
+767 YGIFLTRSPTDG

-821 WTVAQLVRPRK
+821 WTIAQFVRPRK
-832 PFA
+832 PLA

>member
-1 MKSLFGPRSS
+1 MKFPFGPRSS
-11 ALCAL
+11 AFGAVL
-16 ALAIVFG
+16 LAIAFG

-67 TAEADRVTALVEV
+67 TAEADRITALVEV
-80 PGNPEAARIARRAF
+80 PGNPEAARIARRAY
-94 LTSLLDSGLFAT
+94 LTSLLDSGLFAI
-106 EPVET
+106 EPVE
-111 PNVKA
+111 NADVKA
-116 LALENAAGRLL
+116 LALENAAGRLI
-127 TAEDRAFLENA
+127 TSEDRAFLENA

-173 LLEKVGTLPVREAE
+173 VLEKAATLPVHEVE
-187 DSAVGASGDANE
+187 DSTRNADDTDGTAPKTDA
-199 SHGTSTETSAKS
+199 
-211 DPDRVLA
+211 DRVFAL
-218 VRGRDDALVV
+218 RGRDDSLVV
-228 TLRVLSDAA
+228 TLRVLSGAA

-244 GRALEEARRSAQ
+244 GRALQEARRSAQ
-256 NALRGVEGAEGT
+256 NALRGSEDSTSGA
-268 DAAAVSSLRIDAAGV
+268 DAAASALRIDAAGV

-295 DELGRIGVFSTAG
+295 DELGRIGAFSTAG
-308 VLIFALA
+308 VLLFALA
-315 FFGRV
+315 FFGRI

-339 VALGLFDSLALV
+339 AALGLFDSLALV

-367 AHWFAFAPSLP
+367 AHWFAFASSIP

-384 RALAPGLFAA
+384 RALAPGLLTA

-413 RQMGILAAS
+413 RQMGLLAAG
-422 GLLATLA
+422 GLLTTLA

-440 WAPHRDTRLVRFLE
+440 WAPRRDTRLVRFLE
-454 ARLPRL
+454 TRLPRL
-460 PRFGELPRLGQ
+460 PRWDELPRLGQ
-471 VALAL
+471 AALAL
-476 AAVVFLTVGAARIEW
+476 GAVAFLAVGAARIEW

-506 EAQTRLSA
+506 EAQTRLSTA
-514 VLKLPSPAQVFVVSG
+514 LRLPSPAQVFVVSG

-538 EEKLLAALRADPT
+538 EERLLTALRADPT
-551 LDIHPL
+551 LDIQPL
-557 ALADYVPSAARQTED
+557 AMADYVPSAARQAED

-580 LRITPRMTEVL
+580 RRITPRMTDVL

-602 EAPRI
+602 EAPRV
-607 TTDAV
+607 TADAV

-630 DVAAGTEKTV
+630 DVAAGVEKTV

-659 LESVAG
+659 LESVARADG
-665 ASEPDASAT
+665 PDASAT
-674 AAVATRVRF
+674 SDIATRVRF
-683 VNLTADMETILTRY
+683 VNLTGDMETILTRY

-717 RLFGISNAWRALL
+717 RIFGLHNAWRALL
-730 PSLFG
+730 PALFG
-735 TLGALAAFGW
+735 MLGALAAFGW

-767 YGIFLTHSPTDG
+767 YGIFLTRSPTDG

-821 WTVAQLVRPRK
+821 WTIAQLVRPRK
-832 PFA
+832 PLA

>member
-1 MKSLFGPRSS
+1 MKFPFGPRSS
-11 ALCAL
+11 AFGAVL
-16 ALAIVFG
+16 LAIAFG

-67 TAEADRVTALVEV
+67 TAEADRITVLVEV
-80 PGNPEAARIARRAF
+80 PGNPEAARIARRAY
-94 LTSLLDSGLFAT
+94 LTSLLDSGLFAI
-106 EPVET
+106 EPVE
-111 PNVKA
+111 NADVKA
-116 LALENAAGRLL
+116 LALENAAGRLI
-127 TAEDRAFLENA
+127 TSEDRAFLENA

-173 LLEKVGTLPVREAE
+173 VLEKAATLPVHEVE
-187 DSAVGASGDANE
+187 DSTRNADDTDGTAPKTDA
-199 SHGTSTETSAKS
+199 
-211 DPDRVLA
+211 DRVFAL
-218 VRGRDDALVV
+218 RGRDDALVV
-228 TLRVLSDAA
+228 TLRVLSGAA

-244 GRALEEARRSAQ
+244 GRALQEARRSAQ
-256 NALRGVEGAEGT
+256 NALRGSEGSTSGA
-268 DAAAVSSLRIDAAGV
+268 DAAASALRIDAAGV

-295 DELGRIGVFSTAG
+295 DELGRIGAFSTAG
-308 VLIFALA
+308 VLLFALA
-315 FFGRV
+315 FFGRI

-339 VALGLFDSLALV
+339 AALGLFDSLALV

-367 AHWFAFAPSLP
+367 AHWFAFAPSIP

-384 RALAPGLFAA
+384 RALAPGLLTA

-413 RQMGILAAS
+413 RQMGLLAAS

-440 WAPHRDTRLVRFLE
+440 WAPRRDTRLVRFLE
-454 ARLPRL
+454 TRLPRL
-460 PRFGELPRLGQ
+460 PRWDELPRLGQ
-471 VALAL
+471 AALAL
-476 AAVVFLTVGAARIEW
+476 GAVAFLAVGAARIEW

-498 QFVPAGLA
+498 QFVPASLA
-506 EAQTRLSA
+506 EAQTRLSTA
-514 VLKLPSPAQVFVVSG
+514 LRLPSPAQVFVVSG

-538 EEKLLAALRADPT
+538 EEKLLTALRSDPT
-551 LDIHPL
+551 LDIQPL
-557 ALADYVPSAARQTED
+557 AMADYVPSAARQAED

-580 LRITPRMTEVL
+580 RRITPRMTDVL

-602 EAPRI
+602 EAPRV
-607 TTDAV
+607 TADAV

-621 GHLRLTSEA
+621 GHLRLTNEA
-630 DVAAGTEKTV
+630 DVAAGVEKTV

-659 LESVAG
+659 LESVARADG
-665 ASEPDASAT
+665 PDASAT
-674 AAVATRVRF
+674 SDIATRVRF
-683 VNLTADMETILTRY
+683 VNLTGDMGTILTRY

-717 RLFGISNAWRALL
+717 RIFGLRNAWRALL
-730 PSLFG
+730 PALFG
-735 TLGALAAFGW
+735 MLGALAAFGW

-767 YGIFLTHSPTDG
+767 YGIFLTRSPTDG

-832 PFA
+832 PLA

>member
-1 MKSLFGPRSS
+1 MKFPFGPRSS
-11 ALCAL
+11 AFGAVL
-16 ALAIVFG
+16 LAIAFG

-67 TAEADRVTALVEV
+67 TAEADRITALVEV
-80 PGNPEAARIARRAF
+80 PGNPEAARIARRAY
-94 LTSLLDSGLFAT
+94 LTSLLDSGLFAI
-106 EPVET
+106 EPVE
-111 PNVKA
+111 NADVKA
-116 LALENAAGRLL
+116 LALENAAGRLI
-127 TAEDRAFLENA
+127 TSEDRAFLENA

-173 LLEKVGTLPVREAE
+173 VLEKAATLPVHEVE
-187 DSAVGASGDANE
+187 DSTRNADDTDGTAPKTDA
-199 SHGTSTETSAKS
+199 
-211 DPDRVLA
+211 DRVFAL
-218 VRGRDDALVV
+218 RGRDDSLVV

-244 GRALEEARRSAQ
+244 GRALQEARRSAQ
-256 NALRGVEGAEGT
+256 NALRGSEGSTSGA
-268 DAAAVSSLRIDAAGV
+268 DAAASALRIDAAGV

-308 VLIFALA
+308 VLLFALA
-315 FFGRV
+315 FFGRI

-339 VALGLFDSLALV
+339 AALGLFDSLALV

-367 AHWFAFAPSLP
+367 AHWFAFASSIP

-384 RALAPGLFAA
+384 RALAPGLLTA

-413 RQMGILAAS
+413 RQMGLLAAG
-422 GLLATLA
+422 GLLTTLA

-440 WAPHRDTRLVRFLE
+440 WAPRRDTRLVRFLE
-454 ARLPRL
+454 TRLPRL
-460 PRFGELPRLGQ
+460 PRWDELPRLGQ
-471 VALAL
+471 AALAL
-476 AAVVFLTVGAARIEW
+476 GAVAFLAVGAARIEW

-506 EAQTRLSA
+506 EAQTRLSTA
-514 VLKLPSPAQVFVVSG
+514 LRLPSPAQVFVVSG

-538 EEKLLAALRADPT
+538 EERLLTALRADPT
-551 LDIHPL
+551 LDIQPL
-557 ALADYVPSAARQTED
+557 AMADYVPSAARQAED

-580 LRITPRMTEVL
+580 RRITPRMTDVL

-597 PDPSP
+597 PDPGP
-602 EAPRI
+602 EAPRV
-607 TTDAV
+607 TADAV

-630 DVAAGTEKTV
+630 DVAAGVEKTV

-659 LESVAG
+659 LESVARADG
-665 ASEPDASAT
+665 PDASAT
-674 AAVATRVRF
+674 SDIATRVRF
-683 VNLTADMETILTRY
+683 VNLTGDMETILTRY

-717 RLFGISNAWRALL
+717 RIFGLHNAWRALL
-730 PSLFG
+730 PALFG
-735 TLGALAAFGW
+735 MLGALAAFGW

-767 YGIFLTHSPTDG
+767 YGIFLTRSPTDG

-821 WTVAQLVRPRK
+821 WTIAQLVRPRK
-832 PFA
+832 PLA

>member
-1 MKSLFGPRSS
+1 MKFPFGPRSS
-11 ALCAL
+11 AFGAVL
-16 ALAIVFG
+16 LAIAFG

-67 TAEADRVTALVEV
+67 TAEADRITVLVEV
-80 PGNPEAARIARRAF
+80 PGNPEAARIARRAY
-94 LTSLLDSGLFAT
+94 LTSLLDSGLFAI
-106 EPVET
+106 EPVE
-111 PNVKA
+111 NADVKA
-116 LALENAAGRLL
+116 LALENAAGRLI
-127 TAEDRAFLENA
+127 TSEDRAFLENA

-173 LLEKVGTLPVREAE
+173 VLEKAATLPVHEVE
-187 DSAVGASGDANE
+187 DSTRNADDTDGTAPKTDA
-199 SHGTSTETSAKS
+199 
-211 DPDRVLA
+211 DRVFAL
-218 VRGRDDALVV
+218 RGRDDALVV
-228 TLRVLSDAA
+228 TLRVLSGAA

-244 GRALEEARRSAQ
+244 GRALQEARRSAQ
-256 NALRGVEGAEGT
+256 NALRGSEGSTSGA
-268 DAAAVSSLRIDAAGV
+268 DAAASALRIDAAGV

-295 DELGRIGVFSTAG
+295 DELGRIGAFSTAG
-308 VLIFALA
+308 VLLFALA
-315 FFGRV
+315 FFGRI

-339 VALGLFDSLALV
+339 AALGLFDSLALV

-367 AHWFAFAPSLP
+367 AHWFAFASSIP

-384 RALAPGLFAA
+384 RALAPGLLTA

-413 RQMGILAAS
+413 RQMGLLAAG
-422 GLLATLA
+422 GLLTTLA

-440 WAPHRDTRLVRFLE
+440 WAPRRDTRLVRFLE
-454 ARLPRL
+454 TRLPRL
-460 PRFGELPRLGQ
+460 PRWDELPRLGQ
-471 VALAL
+471 AALAL
-476 AAVVFLTVGAARIEW
+476 GAVAFLAVGAARIEW

-506 EAQTRLSA
+506 EAQTRLSTA
-514 VLKLPSPAQVFVVSG
+514 LRLPSPAQVFVVSG

-538 EEKLLAALRADPT
+538 EERLLTALRSDPT
-551 LDIHPL
+551 LDIQPL
-557 ALADYVPSAARQTED
+557 AMADYVPSAARQAED

-580 LRITPRMTEVL
+580 RRITPRMTDVL

-602 EAPRI
+602 EAPRV
-607 TTDAV
+607 TADAV

-630 DVAAGTEKTV
+630 DVAAGVEKTV

-659 LESVAG
+659 LESVARADG
-665 ASEPDASAT
+665 PDASAT
-674 AAVATRVRF
+674 SDIATRVRF
-683 VNLTADMETILTRY
+683 VNLTGDMETILTRY

-717 RLFGISNAWRALL
+717 RIFGLHNAWRALL
-730 PSLFG
+730 PALFG
-735 TLGALAAFGW
+735 MLGALAAFGW

-767 YGIFLTHSPTDG
+767 YGIFLTRSPTDG

-821 WTVAQLVRPRK
+821 WTIAQLVRPRK
-832 PFA
+832 PLA

>member
-1 MKSLFGPRSS
+1 MKFPFGPRSS
-11 ALCAL
+11 AFGAVL
-16 ALAIVFG
+16 LAIAFG

-67 TAEADRVTALVEV
+67 TAEADRITALVEV
-80 PGNPEAARIARRAF
+80 PGNPEAARIARRAY
-94 LTSLLDSGLFAT
+94 LTSLLDSGLFAI
-106 EPVET
+106 EPVE
-111 PNVKA
+111 NADVKA
-116 LALENAAGRLL
+116 LALENAAGRLI
-127 TAEDRAFLENA
+127 TSEDRAFLENA

-173 LLEKVGTLPVREAE
+173 VLEKAATLPVHEVE
-187 DSAVGASGDANE
+187 DSTRNADDTDGTAPKTDA
-199 SHGTSTETSAKS
+199 
-211 DPDRVLA
+211 DRVFAL
-218 VRGRDDALVV
+218 RGRDDALVV
-228 TLRVLSDAA
+228 TLRVLSGAA

-244 GRALEEARRSAQ
+244 GRALQEARRSAQ
-256 NALRGVEGAEGT
+256 NALRGSEGSTSGA
-268 DAAAVSSLRIDAAGV
+268 DAAASALRIDAAGV

-295 DELGRIGVFSTAG
+295 DELGRIGAFSTAG
-308 VLIFALA
+308 VLLFALA
-315 FFGRV
+315 FFGRI

-339 VALGLFDSLALV
+339 AALGLFDSLALV

-367 AHWFAFAPSLP
+367 AHWFAFASSIP

-384 RALAPGLFAA
+384 RALAPGLLTA

-413 RQMGILAAS
+413 RQMGLLAAG
-422 GLLATLA
+422 GLLTTLA

-440 WAPHRDTRLVRFLE
+440 WAPRRDTRLVRFLE
-454 ARLPRL
+454 TRLPRL
-460 PRFGELPRLGQ
+460 PRWDELPRLGQ
-471 VALAL
+471 AALAL
-476 AAVVFLTVGAARIEW
+476 GAVAFLAVGAARIEW

-506 EAQTRLSA
+506 EAQTRLSTA
-514 VLKLPSPAQVFVVSG
+514 LRLPSPAQVFVVSG

-538 EEKLLAALRADPT
+538 EERLLTALRADPT
-551 LDIHPL
+551 LDIQPL
-557 ALADYVPSAARQTED
+557 AMADYVPSAARQAED

-580 LRITPRMTEVL
+580 RRITPRMTDVL

-602 EAPRI
+602 EAPRV
-607 TTDAV
+607 TADAV

-630 DVAAGTEKTV
+630 DVAAGVEKTV

-659 LESVAG
+659 LESVARADG
-665 ASEPDASAT
+665 PDASAT
-674 AAVATRVRF
+674 SDIATRVRF
-683 VNLTADMETILTRY
+683 VNLTGDMETILTRY

-717 RLFGISNAWRALL
+717 RIFGLRNAWRALL
-730 PSLFG
+730 PALFG
-735 TLGALAAFGW
+735 MLGALAAFGW

-767 YGIFLTHSPTDG
+767 YGIFLTRSPTDG

-821 WTVAQLVRPRK
+821 WTIAQLVRPRK
-832 PFA
+832 PLA

>member
-1 MKSLFGPRSS
+1 MKFPFGPRSS
-11 ALCAL
+11 AFGAVL
-16 ALAIVFG
+16 LAIAFG

-67 TAEADRVTALVEV
+67 TAEADRITVLVEV
-80 PGNPEAARIARRAF
+80 PGNPEAARIARRAY
-94 LTSLLDSGLFAT
+94 LTSLLDSGLFAI
-106 EPVET
+106 EPVE
-111 PNVKA
+111 NADVKA
-116 LALENAAGRLL
+116 LALENAAGRLI
-127 TAEDRAFLENA
+127 TSEDRAFLENA

-173 LLEKVGTLPVREAE
+173 VLEKAATLPVHEVE
-187 DSAVGASGDANE
+187 DSTRNADDTDGTAPKTDA
-199 SHGTSTETSAKS
+199 
-211 DPDRVLA
+211 DRVFAL
-218 VRGRDDALVV
+218 RGRDDALVV
-228 TLRVLSDAA
+228 TLRVLSGAA

-244 GRALEEARRSAQ
+244 GRALQEARRSAQ
-256 NALRGVEGAEGT
+256 NALRGSEGSTSGA
-268 DAAAVSSLRIDAAGV
+268 DAAASALRIDAAGV

-295 DELGRIGVFSTAG
+295 DELGRIGAFSTAG
-308 VLIFALA
+308 VLLFALA
-315 FFGRV
+315 FFGRI

-339 VALGLFDSLALV
+339 AALGLFDSLALV

-367 AHWFAFAPSLP
+367 AHWFAFASSIP

-384 RALAPGLFAA
+384 RALAPGLLTA

-413 RQMGILAAS
+413 RQMGLLAAG
-422 GLLATLA
+422 GLLTTLA

-440 WAPHRDTRLVRFLE
+440 WAPRRDTRLVRFLE
-454 ARLPRL
+454 TRLPRL
-460 PRFGELPRLGQ
+460 PRWDELPRLGQ
-471 VALAL
+471 AALAL
-476 AAVVFLTVGAARIEW
+476 GAVAFLAVGAARIEW

-506 EAQTRLSA
+506 EAQTRLSTA
-514 VLKLPSPAQVFVVSG
+514 LRLPSPAQVFVVSG

-538 EEKLLAALRADPT
+538 EERLLTALRADPT
-551 LDIHPL
+551 LDIQPL
-557 ALADYVPSAARQTED
+557 AMADYVPSAARQAED

-580 LRITPRMTEVL
+580 RRITPRMTDVL

-602 EAPRI
+602 EAPRV
-607 TTDAV
+607 TADAV

-630 DVAAGTEKTV
+630 DVAAGVEKTV

-659 LESVAG
+659 LESVARADG
-665 ASEPDASAT
+665 PDASAT
-674 AAVATRVRF
+674 SDIATRVRF
-683 VNLTADMETILTRY
+683 VNLTGDMETILTRY

-717 RLFGISNAWRALL
+717 RIFGLHNAWRALL
-730 PSLFG
+730 PALFG
-735 TLGALAAFGW
+735 MLGALAAFGW

-767 YGIFLTHSPTDG
+767 YGIFLTRSPTDG

-804 PALAAF
+804 PALTAF

-832 PFA
+832 PLA

>member
-1 MKSLFGPRSS
+1 MKFPFGPRSS
-11 ALCAL
+11 AFGAVL
-16 ALAIVFG
+16 LAIAFG

-67 TAEADRVTALVEV
+67 TAEADRITALVEV
-80 PGNPEAARIARRAF
+80 PGNPEAARIARRAY
-94 LTSLLDSGLFAT
+94 LTSLLDSGLFAI
-106 EPVET
+106 EPVE
-111 PNVKA
+111 NADVKA
-116 LALENAAGRLL
+116 LALENAAGRLI
-127 TAEDRAFLENA
+127 TSEDRAFLENA

-173 LLEKVGTLPVREAE
+173 VLEKAATLPVHEVE
-187 DSAVGASGDANE
+187 DSTRNADDTDGTAPKTDA
-199 SHGTSTETSAKS
+199 
-211 DPDRVLA
+211 DRVFAL
-218 VRGRDDALVV
+218 RGRDDALVM
-228 TLRVLSDAA
+228 TLRVLSGAA

-244 GRALEEARRSAQ
+244 GRALQEARRSAQ
-256 NALRGVEGAEGT
+256 NALRGSEGSTSGA
-268 DAAAVSSLRIDAAGV
+268 DAAASALRIDAAGV

-295 DELGRIGVFSTAG
+295 DELGRIGAFSTAG
-308 VLIFALA
+308 VLLFALA
-315 FFGRV
+315 FFGRI

-339 VALGLFDSLALV
+339 AALGLFDSLALV

-367 AHWFAFAPSLP
+367 AHWFAFAPSIP

-384 RALAPGLFAA
+384 RALAPGLLTA

-413 RQMGILAAS
+413 RQMGLLAAS

-440 WAPHRDTRLVRFLE
+440 WAPRRDTRLVRFLE
-454 ARLPRL
+454 TRLPRL
-460 PRFGELPRLGQ
+460 PRWDELPRLGQ
-471 VALAL
+471 AALAL
-476 AAVVFLTVGAARIEW
+476 GAVAFLAVGAARIEW

-506 EAQTRLSA
+506 EAQTRLSTA
-514 VLKLPSPAQVFVVSG
+514 LRLPSPAQVFVVSG

-538 EEKLLAALRADPT
+538 EERLLTALRADPT
-551 LDIHPL
+551 LDIQPL
-557 ALADYVPSAARQTED
+557 AMADYVPSAARQAED

-580 LRITPRMTEVL
+580 RRITPRMTDVL

-602 EAPRI
+602 EAPRV
-607 TTDAV
+607 TADAV

-630 DVAAGTEKTV
+630 DVAAGVEKTV

-659 LESVAG
+659 LESVARADG
-665 ASEPDASAT
+665 PDASET
-674 AAVATRVRF
+674 SDIATRVRF
-683 VNLTADMETILTRY
+683 VNLTGDMETILTRY

-717 RLFGISNAWRALL
+717 RIFGLHNAWRALL
-730 PSLFG
+730 PALFG
-735 TLGALAAFGW
+735 MLGALAAFGW

-767 YGIFLTHSPTDG
+767 YGIFLTRSPTDG

-821 WTVAQLVRPRK
+821 WTIAQLVRPRK
-832 PFA
+832 PLA

>member
-1 MKSLFGPRSS
+1 MKFPFGPRSS
-11 ALCAL
+11 AFGAVL
-16 ALAIVFG
+16 LAIAFG

-67 TAEADRVTALVEV
+67 TAEADRITALVEV
-80 PGNPEAARIARRAF
+80 PGNPEAARIARRAY
-94 LTSLLDSGLFAT
+94 LTSLLDSGLFAI
-106 EPVET
+106 EPVE
-111 PNVKA
+111 NADVKA
-116 LALENAAGRLL
+116 LALENAAGRLI
-127 TAEDRAFLENA
+127 TSEDRAFLENA

-173 LLEKVGTLPVREAE
+173 VLEKAATLPVHEVE
-187 DSAVGASGDANE
+187 DSTRNADDTDGTAPKTDA
-199 SHGTSTETSAKS
+199 
-211 DPDRVLA
+211 DRVFAL
-218 VRGRDDALVV
+218 RGRDDALVV
-228 TLRVLSDAA
+228 TLRVLSGAA

-244 GRALEEARRSAQ
+244 GRALQEARRSAQ
-256 NALRGVEGAEGT
+256 NALRGSEGSTSGA
-268 DAAAVSSLRIDAAGV
+268 DAAASALRIDAAGV

-295 DELGRIGVFSTAG
+295 DELGRIGAFSTAG
-308 VLIFALA
+308 VLLFALA
-315 FFGRV
+315 FFGRI

-339 VALGLFDSLALV
+339 AALGLFDSLALV

-367 AHWFAFAPSLP
+367 AHWFAFASSIP

-384 RALAPGLFAA
+384 RALAPGLLTA

-413 RQMGILAAS
+413 RQMGLLAAG
-422 GLLATLA
+422 GLLTTLA

-440 WAPHRDTRLVRFLE
+440 WAPRRDTRLVRFLE
-454 ARLPRL
+454 TRLPRL
-460 PRFGELPRLGQ
+460 PRWDELPRLGQ
-471 VALAL
+471 AALAL
-476 AAVVFLTVGAARIEW
+476 GAVAFLAVGAARIEW

-506 EAQTRLSA
+506 EAQTRLSTA
-514 VLKLPSPAQVFVVSG
+514 LRLPSPAQVFVVSG

-538 EEKLLAALRADPT
+538 EERLLTALRADPT
-551 LDIHPL
+551 LDIQPL
-557 ALADYVPSAARQTED
+557 AMADYVPSAARQAED

-580 LRITPRMTEVL
+580 RRITPRMTDVL

-602 EAPRI
+602 EAPRV
-607 TTDAV
+607 TADAV

-630 DVAAGTEKTV
+630 DVAAGVEKTV

-659 LESVAG
+659 LESVARADG
-665 ASEPDASAT
+665 PDASAT
-674 AAVATRVRF
+674 SAIATRVRF
-683 VNLTADMETILTRY
+683 VNLTGDMETILTRY

-717 RLFGISNAWRALL
+717 RIFGLHNAWRALL
-730 PSLFG
+730 PALFG
-735 TLGALAAFGW
+735 MLGALAAFGW

-767 YGIFLTHSPTDG
+767 YGIFLTRSPTDG

-821 WTVAQLVRPRK
+821 WTIAQLVRPRK
-832 PFA
+832 PLA

>member
-1 MKSLFGPRSS
+1 MKFPFGPRSS
-11 ALCAL
+11 AFGAVL
-16 ALAIVFG
+16 LAIAFG

-60 RVKAKLT
+60 RVKAKLA
-67 TAEADRVTALVEV
+67 TAEADRITALVEV
-80 PGNPEAARIARRAF
+80 PGNPEAARIARRAY
-94 LTSLLDSGLFAT
+94 LTSLLDSGLFAI
-106 EPVET
+106 EPVE
-111 PNVKA
+111 NADVKA
-116 LALENAAGRLL
+116 LALENAAGRLI
-127 TAEDRAFLENA
+127 TSEDRAFLENA

-173 LLEKVGTLPVREAE
+173 VLEKAATLPVHEVE
-187 DSAVGASGDANE
+187 DSTRNADDTDGTAPKTDA
-199 SHGTSTETSAKS
+199 
-211 DPDRVLA
+211 DRVFAL
-218 VRGRDDALVV
+218 RGRDDSLVV
-228 TLRVLSDAA
+228 TLRVLSGAA

-244 GRALEEARRSAQ
+244 GRALQEARRSAQ
-256 NALRGVEGAEGT
+256 NALRGSEGSTSGA
-268 DAAAVSSLRIDAAGV
+268 DAAASALRIDAAGV

-295 DELGRIGVFSTAG
+295 DELGRIGAFSTAG
-308 VLIFALA
+308 VLLFALA
-315 FFGRV
+315 FFGRI

-339 VALGLFDSLALV
+339 AALGLFDSLALV

-367 AHWFAFAPSLP
+367 AHWFAFASSIP

-384 RALAPGLFAA
+384 RALAPGLLTA

-413 RQMGILAAS
+413 RQMGLLAAG
-422 GLLATLA
+422 GLLTTLA

-440 WAPHRDTRLVRFLE
+440 WAPRRDTRLVRFLE
-454 ARLPRL
+454 TRLPRL
-460 PRFGELPRLGQ
+460 PRWDELPRLGQ
-471 VALAL
+471 AALAL
-476 AAVVFLTVGAARIEW
+476 GAVAFLAVGAARIEW

-506 EAQTRLSA
+506 EAQTRLSTA
-514 VLKLPSPAQVFVVSG
+514 LRLPSPAQVFVVSG

-538 EEKLLAALRADPT
+538 EERLLTALRADPT
-551 LDIHPL
+551 LDIQPL
-557 ALADYVPSAARQTED
+557 AMADYVPSAARQAED

-580 LRITPRMTEVL
+580 RRITPRMTDVL

-602 EAPRI
+602 EAPRV
-607 TTDAV
+607 TADAV

-630 DVAAGTEKTV
+630 DVAAGVEKTV

-659 LESVAG
+659 LESVARADG
-665 ASEPDASAT
+665 PDASAT
-674 AAVATRVRF
+674 SDIATRVRF
-683 VNLTADMETILTRY
+683 VNLTGDMETILTRY

-717 RLFGISNAWRALL
+717 RIFGLHNAWRALL
-730 PSLFG
+730 PALFG
-735 TLGALAAFGW
+735 MLGALAAFGW

-767 YGIFLTHSPTDG
+767 YGIFLTRSPTDG

-799 AASET
+799 SASET

-821 WTVAQLVRPRK
+821 WTIAQLVRPRK
-832 PFA
+832 PLA

>member
-1 MKSLFGPRSS
+1 MKFPFGPRSS
-11 ALCAL
+11 AFGAVL
-16 ALAIVFG
+16 LAIAFG

-67 TAEADRVTALVEV
+67 TAEADRITVLVEV
-80 PGNPEAARIARRAF
+80 PGNPEAARIARRAY
-94 LTSLLDSGLFAT
+94 LTSLLDSGLFAI
-106 EPVET
+106 EPVE
-111 PNVKA
+111 NADVKA
-116 LALENAAGRLL
+116 LALENAAGRLI
-127 TAEDRAFLENA
+127 TSEDRAFLENA

-173 LLEKVGTLPVREAE
+173 VLEKAATLPVHEVE
-187 DSAVGASGDANE
+187 DSTRNADDTDGTAPKTDA
-199 SHGTSTETSAKS
+199 
-211 DPDRVLA
+211 DRVFAL
-218 VRGRDDALVV
+218 RGRDDALVV
-228 TLRVLSDAA
+228 TLRVLSGAA

-244 GRALEEARRSAQ
+244 GRALQEARRSAQ
-256 NALRGVEGAEGT
+256 NALRGSEGSTSGA
-268 DAAAVSSLRIDAAGV
+268 DAAASALRIDAAGV

-295 DELGRIGVFSTAG
+295 DELGRIGAFSTAG
-308 VLIFALA
+308 VLLFALA
-315 FFGRV
+315 FFGRI

-339 VALGLFDSLALV
+339 AALGLFDSLALV

-367 AHWFAFAPSLP
+367 AHWFAFAPSIP

-384 RALAPGLFAA
+384 RALAPGLLTA

-413 RQMGILAAS
+413 RQMGLLAAG
-422 GLLATLA
+422 GLLTTLA

-440 WAPHRDTRLVRFLE
+440 WAPRRDTRLVRFLE
-454 ARLPRL
+454 TRLPRL
-460 PRFGELPRLGQ
+460 PRWDELPRLGQ
-471 VALAL
+471 AALAL
-476 AAVVFLTVGAARIEW
+476 GAVAFLAVGAARIEW

-506 EAQTRLSA
+506 EAQTRLSTA
-514 VLKLPSPAQVFVVSG
+514 LRLPSPAQVFVVSG

-538 EEKLLAALRADPT
+538 EERLLTALRADPT
-551 LDIHPL
+551 LDIQPL
-557 ALADYVPSAARQTED
+557 AMADYVPSAARQAED

-580 LRITPRMTEVL
+580 RRITPRMTDVL

-602 EAPRI
+602 EAPRV
-607 TTDAV
+607 TADAV

-630 DVAAGTEKTV
+630 DVAAGVEKTV

-659 LESVAG
+659 LESVARADG
-665 ASEPDASAT
+665 PDASAT
-674 AAVATRVRF
+674 SDIATRVRF
-683 VNLTADMETILTRY
+683 VNLTGDMETILTRY

-717 RLFGISNAWRALL
+717 RIFGLHNAWRALL
-730 PSLFG
+730 PALFG
-735 TLGALAAFGW
+735 MLGALAAFGW

-767 YGIFLTHSPTDG
+767 YGIFLTRSPTDG

-821 WTVAQLVRPRK
+821 WTIAQLVRPRK
-832 PFA
+832 PLA

>member
-1 MKSLFGPRSS
+1 MKFPFGPRSS
-11 ALCAL
+11 AFGAVL
-16 ALAIVFG
+16 LAIAFG

-67 TAEADRVTALVEV
+67 TAEADRITVLVEV
-80 PGNPEAARIARRAF
+80 PGNPEAARIARRAY
-94 LTSLLDSGLFAT
+94 LTSLLDSGLFAI
-106 EPVET
+106 EPVE
-111 PNVKA
+111 NADVKA
-116 LALENAAGRLL
+116 LALENAAGRLI
-127 TAEDRAFLENA
+127 TSEDRAFLENA

-173 LLEKVGTLPVREAE
+173 VLEKAATLPVHEVE
-187 DSAVGASGDANE
+187 DSTRNADDTDGTAPKTDA
-199 SHGTSTETSAKS
+199 
-211 DPDRVLA
+211 DRVFAL
-218 VRGRDDALVV
+218 RGRDDALVV
-228 TLRVLSDAA
+228 TLRVLSGAA

-244 GRALEEARRSAQ
+244 GRALQEARRSAQ
-256 NALRGVEGAEGT
+256 NALRGSEGSTSGA
-268 DAAAVSSLRIDAAGV
+268 DAAASALRIDAAGV

-295 DELGRIGVFSTAG
+295 DELGRIGAFSTAG
-308 VLIFALA
+308 VLLFALA
-315 FFGRV
+315 FFGRI

-339 VALGLFDSLALV
+339 AALGLFDSLALV

-367 AHWFAFAPSLP
+367 AHWFAFASSIP

-384 RALAPGLFAA
+384 RALAPGLLTA

-413 RQMGILAAS
+413 RQMGLLAAG
-422 GLLATLA
+422 GLLTTLA

-440 WAPHRDTRLVRFLE
+440 WAPRRDTRLVRFLE
-454 ARLPRL
+454 TRLPRL
-460 PRFGELPRLGQ
+460 PRWDELPRLGQ
-471 VALAL
+471 AALAL
-476 AAVVFLTVGAARIEW
+476 GAVAFLAVGAARIEW

-514 VLKLPSPAQVFVVSG
+514 ALRLPSPAQVFVVSG

-538 EEKLLAALRADPT
+538 EERLLTALRADPT
-551 LDIHPL
+551 LDIQPL
-557 ALADYVPSAARQTED
+557 AMADYVPSAARQAED

-580 LRITPRMTEVL
+580 RRITPRMTDVL

-602 EAPRI
+602 EAPRV
-607 TTDAV
+607 TADAV

-630 DVAAGTEKTV
+630 DVAAGVEKTV

-659 LESVAG
+659 LESVARADG
-665 ASEPDASAT
+665 PDASAT
-674 AAVATRVRF
+674 SDIATRVRF
-683 VNLTADMETILTRY
+683 VNLTGDMETILTRY

-717 RLFGISNAWRALL
+717 RIFGLHNAWRALL
-730 PSLFG
+730 PALFG
-735 TLGALAAFGW
+735 MLGALAAFGW

-767 YGIFLTHSPTDG
+767 YGIFLTRSPTDG

-821 WTVAQLVRPRK
+821 WTIAQLVRPRK
-832 PFA
+832 PLA

>member
-1 MKSLFGPRSS
+1 MKFPFGPRSS
-11 ALCAL
+11 AFGAVL
-16 ALAIVFG
+16 LAIAFG

-67 TAEADRVTALVEV
+67 TAEADRITVLVEV
-80 PGNPEAARIARRAF
+80 PGNPEAARIARRAY
-94 LTSLLDSGLFAT
+94 LTSLLDSGLFAI
-106 EPVET
+106 EPVE
-111 PNVKA
+111 NADVKA
-116 LALENAAGRLL
+116 LALENAAGRLI
-127 TAEDRAFLENA
+127 TSEDRAFLENA

-173 LLEKVGTLPVREAE
+173 VLEKAATLPVHEVE
-187 DSAVGASGDANE
+187 DSTRNADDTDETAPKTDA
-199 SHGTSTETSAKS
+199 
-211 DPDRVLA
+211 DRVFAL
-218 VRGRDDALVV
+218 RGRDDSLVV
-228 TLRVLSDAA
+228 TLRVLSGAA

-244 GRALEEARRSAQ
+244 GRALQGARRSAQ
-256 NALRGVEGAEGT
+256 NALRGSEGSTSGA
-268 DAAAVSSLRIDAAGV
+268 DAAASALRIDAAGV

-295 DELGRIGVFSTAG
+295 DELGRIGAFSTAG
-308 VLIFALA
+308 VLLFALA
-315 FFGRV
+315 FFGRI

-339 VALGLFDSLALV
+339 AALGLFDSLALV

-367 AHWFAFAPSLP
+367 AHWFAFAPSIP

-384 RALAPGLFAA
+384 RALAPGLLTA

-413 RQMGILAAS
+413 RQMGLLAAS

-440 WAPHRDTRLVRFLE
+440 WAPRRDTRLVRFLE
-454 ARLPRL
+454 TRLPRL
-460 PRFGELPRLGQ
+460 PRWDELPRLGQ
-471 VALAL
+471 AALAL
-476 AAVVFLTVGAARIEW
+476 GAVAFLAVGAARIEW

-506 EAQTRLSA
+506 EAQTRLSTA
-514 VLKLPSPAQVFVVSG
+514 LRLPSPAQVFVVSG
-529 ATEDAVLAA
+529 ATEDSVLAA
-538 EEKLLAALRADPT
+538 EERLLTALRADPT
-551 LDIHPL
+551 LDIQPL
-557 ALADYVPSAARQTED
+557 AMADYVPSAARQAED

-580 LRITPRMTEVL
+580 RRITPRMTDVL

-602 EAPRI
+602 EAPRV
-607 TTDAV
+607 TADAV

-630 DVAAGTEKTV
+630 DVAAGVEKTV

-659 LESVAG
+659 LESVARADG
-665 ASEPDASAT
+665 PDASAT
-674 AAVATRVRF
+674 SDIATRVRF
-683 VNLTADMETILTRY
+683 VNLTGDMETILTRY

-717 RLFGISNAWRALL
+717 RIFGLHNAWRALL
-730 PSLFG
+730 PALFG
-735 TLGALAAFGW
+735 MLGALAAFGW

-767 YGIFLTHSPTDG
+767 YGIFLTRSPTDG

-821 WTVAQLVRPRK
+821 WTVAQLVRPQK
-832 PFA
+832 PLA

>member
-1 MKSLFGPRSS
+1 MKFPFGPRSS
-11 ALCAL
+11 AFGAVL
-16 ALAIVFG
+16 LAIAFG

-67 TAEADRVTALVEV
+67 TAEADRITALVEV
-80 PGNPEAARIARRAF
+80 PGNPEAARIARRAY
-94 LTSLLDSGLFAT
+94 LTSLLDSGLFAI
-106 EPVET
+106 EPVE
-111 PNVKA
+111 NADVKA
-116 LALENAAGRLL
+116 LALENAAGRLI
-127 TAEDRAFLENA
+127 TSEDRVFLENA

-173 LLEKVGTLPVREAE
+173 VLEKAATLPVHEVE
-187 DSAVGASGDANE
+187 DSTRNADDTDGTAPKTDA
-199 SHGTSTETSAKS
+199 
-211 DPDRVLA
+211 DRVFAL
-218 VRGRDDALVV
+218 RGRDDSLVV
-228 TLRVLSDAA
+228 TLRVLSGAA

-244 GRALEEARRSAQ
+244 GRALQEARRSAQ
-256 NALRGVEGAEGT
+256 NTLRGSEDSTSGA
-268 DAAAVSSLRIDAAGV
+268 DAAASALRIDAAGV

-308 VLIFALA
+308 VLLFALA
-315 FFGRV
+315 FFGRI

-339 VALGLFDSLALV
+339 AALGLFDSLALV

-367 AHWFAFAPSLP
+367 AHWFAFASSIP

-384 RALAPGLFAA
+384 RALAPGLLTA

-413 RQMGILAAS
+413 RQMGLLAAG
-422 GLLATLA
+422 GLLTTLA

-440 WAPHRDTRLVRFLE
+440 WAPRRDTRLVRFLE
-454 ARLPRL
+454 TRLPRL
-460 PRFGELPRLGQ
+460 PRWDELPRLGQ
-471 VALAL
+471 AALAL
-476 AAVVFLTVGAARIEW
+476 GAVAFLAVGAARIEW

-506 EAQTRLSA
+506 EAQTRLSTA
-514 VLKLPSPAQVFVVSG
+514 LRLPSPAQVFVVSG

-538 EEKLLAALRADPT
+538 EERLLTALRADPT
-551 LDIHPL
+551 LDIQPL
-557 ALADYVPSAARQTED
+557 AMADYVPSAARQAED

-580 LRITPRMTEVL
+580 RRITPRMTDVL

-602 EAPRI
+602 EAPRV
-607 TTDAV
+607 TADAV

-630 DVAAGTEKTV
+630 DVAAGVEKTV

-659 LESVAG
+659 LESVARADG
-665 ASEPDASAT
+665 PDASAT
-674 AAVATRVRF
+674 SDIATRVRF
-683 VNLTADMETILTRY
+683 VNLTGDMETILTRY

-717 RLFGISNAWRALL
+717 RIFGLHNAWRALL
-730 PSLFG
+730 PALFG
-735 TLGALAAFGW
+735 MLGALAAFGW

-767 YGIFLTHSPTDG
+767 YGIFLTRSPTDG

-821 WTVAQLVRPRK
+821 WTIAQLVRPRK
-832 PFA
+832 PLV

>member
-1 MKSLFGPRSS
+1 MKFPFGPRSS
-11 ALCAL
+11 AFGAVL
-16 ALAIVFG
+16 LAIAFG

-67 TAEADRVTALVEV
+67 TAEADRITALVEV
-80 PGNPEAARIARRAF
+80 PGNPEAARIARRAY
-94 LTSLLDSGLFAT
+94 LTSLLDSGLFAI
-106 EPVET
+106 EPVE
-111 PNVKA
+111 NADVKA
-116 LALENAAGRLL
+116 LALENAAGRLI
-127 TAEDRAFLENA
+127 TSEDRAFLENA

-173 LLEKVGTLPVREAE
+173 VLEKAATLPVHEVE
-187 DSAVGASGDANE
+187 DSTRNADDTDGTAPKTDA
-199 SHGTSTETSAKS
+199 
-211 DPDRVLA
+211 DRVFAL
-218 VRGRDDALVV
+218 RGRDDSLVV
-228 TLRVLSDAA
+228 MLRVLSGAA

-244 GRALEEARRSAQ
+244 GRALQEARRSAQ
-256 NALRGVEGAEGT
+256 NALRGSEDSTSGA
-268 DAAAVSSLRIDAAGV
+268 DAASSALRIDAAGV

-308 VLIFALA
+308 VLLFALA
-315 FFGRV
+315 FFGRI

-339 VALGLFDSLALV
+339 AALGLFDSLALV

-367 AHWFAFAPSLP
+367 AHWFAFASSIP

-384 RALAPGLFAA
+384 RALAPGLLTA

-413 RQMGILAAS
+413 RQMGLLAAG
-422 GLLATLA
+422 GLLTTLA

-440 WAPHRDTRLVRFLE
+440 WAPRRDTRLVRFLE
-454 ARLPRL
+454 TRLPRL
-460 PRFGELPRLGQ
+460 PRWDELPRLGQ
-471 VALAL
+471 AALAL
-476 AAVVFLTVGAARIEW
+476 GAVAFLAVGAARIEW

-506 EAQTRLSA
+506 EAQTRLSTA
-514 VLKLPSPAQVFVVSG
+514 LRLPSPAQVFVVSG

-538 EEKLLAALRADPT
+538 EERLLTALRADPT
-551 LDIHPL
+551 LDIQPL
-557 ALADYVPSAARQTED
+557 AMADYVPSAARQAED

-580 LRITPRMTEVL
+580 RRITPRMTDVL

-602 EAPRI
+602 EAPRV
-607 TTDAV
+607 TADAV

-630 DVAAGTEKTV
+630 DVAAGVEKTV

-659 LESVAG
+659 IESVARADG
-665 ASEPDASAT
+665 PDASAT
-674 AAVATRVRF
+674 SDIATRVRF
-683 VNLTADMETILTRY
+683 VNLTGDMETILTRY

-708 FGLLALVAL
+708 LGLLALVAL
-717 RLFGISNAWRALL
+717 RIFGLHNAWRALL
-730 PSLFG
+730 PALFG
-735 TLGALAAFGW
+735 MLGALAAFGW

-767 YGIFLTHSPTDG
+767 YGIFLTRSPTDG

-821 WTVAQLVRPRK
+821 WTIAQLVRPRK
-832 PFA
+832 PLA

>member
-1 MKSLFGPRSS
+1 MKFPFGPRSS
-11 ALCAL
+11 AFGAVL
-16 ALAIVFG
+16 LAIAFG

-67 TAEADRVTALVEV
+67 TAEADRITVLVEV
-80 PGNPEAARIARRAF
+80 PGNPEAARIARRAY
-94 LTSLLDSGLFAT
+94 LTSLLDSGLFAI
-106 EPVET
+106 EPVE
-111 PNVKA
+111 NADVKA
-116 LALENAAGRLL
+116 LALENAAGRLI
-127 TAEDRAFLENA
+127 TSEDRAFLENA

-173 LLEKVGTLPVREAE
+173 VLEKAATLPVHEVE
-187 DSAVGASGDANE
+187 DSTRNADDTDGTAPKTDA
-199 SHGTSTETSAKS
+199 
-211 DPDRVLA
+211 DRVFAL
-218 VRGRDDALVV
+218 RGRDDSLVV
-228 TLRVLSDAA
+228 TLRVLSGAA

-244 GRALEEARRSAQ
+244 GRALQEARRSAQ
-256 NALRGVEGAEGT
+256 NALRGSEGSTSGA
-268 DAAAVSSLRIDAAGV
+268 DAAASALRIDAAGV

-308 VLIFALA
+308 VLLFALA
-315 FFGRV
+315 FFGRI

-339 VALGLFDSLALV
+339 AALGLFDSLALV

-367 AHWFAFAPSLP
+367 AHWFAFAPSIP

-384 RALAPGLFAA
+384 RALAPGLLTA

-413 RQMGILAAS
+413 RQMGLLAAG
-422 GLLATLA
+422 GLLTTLA

-440 WAPHRDTRLVRFLE
+440 WAPRRDTRLVRFLE
-454 ARLPRL
+454 TRLPRL
-460 PRFGELPRLGQ
+460 PRWDELPRLGQ
-471 VALAL
+471 AALAL
-476 AAVVFLTVGAARIEW
+476 GAVAFLAVGAARIEW

-506 EAQTRLSA
+506 EAQTRLSTA
-514 VLKLPSPAQVFVVSG
+514 LRLPSPAQVFVVSG

-538 EEKLLAALRADPT
+538 EERLLTALRADPT
-551 LDIHPL
+551 LDIQPL
-557 ALADYVPSAARQTED
+557 AMADYVPSAARQAED

-580 LRITPRMTEVL
+580 RRITPRMTDVL

-602 EAPRI
+602 EAPRV
-607 TTDAV
+607 TADTV

-630 DVAAGTEKTV
+630 DVAAGVEKTV

-659 LESVAG
+659 LESVARADG
-665 ASEPDASAT
+665 PDASAT
-674 AAVATRVRF
+674 SDIATRVRF
-683 VNLTADMETILTRY
+683 VNLTGDMETILTRY

-717 RLFGISNAWRALL
+717 RIFGLCNAWRALL
-730 PSLFG
+730 PALFG
-735 TLGALAAFGW
+735 MLGALAAFGW

-767 YGIFLTHSPTDG
+767 YGIFLTRSPTDG

-821 WTVAQLVRPRK
+821 WTIAQLVRPRK
-832 PFA
+832 PLA

>member
-1 MKSLFGPRSS
+1 MKFPFGPRSS
-11 ALCAL
+11 AFGAVL
-16 ALAIVFG
+16 LAIAFG

-67 TAEADRVTALVEV
+67 TAEADRITALVEV
-80 PGNPEAARIARRAF
+80 PGNPEAARIARRAY
-94 LTSLLDSGLFAT
+94 LTSLLDSGLFAI
-106 EPVET
+106 EPVE
-111 PNVKA
+111 NADVKA
-116 LALENAAGRLL
+116 LALENAAGRLI
-127 TAEDRAFLENA
+127 TSEDRAFLENA

-173 LLEKVGTLPVREAE
+173 VLEKAATLPVHEVE
-187 DSAVGASGDANE
+187 DSTRNADDTDGTAPKTDA
-199 SHGTSTETSAKS
+199 
-211 DPDRVLA
+211 DRVFAL
-218 VRGRDDALVV
+218 RGRDDSLVV
-228 TLRVLSDAA
+228 TLRVLSGAA

-244 GRALEEARRSAQ
+244 GRALQEARRSAQ
-256 NALRGVEGAEGT
+256 NALRGSEDSTSGA
-268 DAAAVSSLRIDAAGV
+268 DAAASALRIDAAGV

-308 VLIFALA
+308 VLLFALA
-315 FFGRV
+315 FFGRI

-339 VALGLFDSLALV
+339 AALGLFDSLALV

-367 AHWFAFAPSLP
+367 AHWFAFASSIP

-384 RALAPGLFAA
+384 RALAPGLLTA

-413 RQMGILAAS
+413 RQMGLLAAG
-422 GLLATLA
+422 GLLTTLA

-440 WAPHRDTRLVRFLE
+440 WAPRRDTRLVRFLE
-454 ARLPRL
+454 TRLPRL
-460 PRFGELPRLGQ
+460 PRWDELPRLGQ
-471 VALAL
+471 AALAL
-476 AAVVFLTVGAARIEW
+476 GAVAFLAVGAARIEW

-506 EAQTRLSA
+506 EAQTRLSTA
-514 VLKLPSPAQVFVVSG
+514 LRLPSPAQVFVVSG

-538 EEKLLAALRADPT
+538 EERLLTALRADPT
-551 LDIHPL
+551 LDIQPL
-557 ALADYVPSAARQTED
+557 AMADYVPSAARQAED

-580 LRITPRMTEVL
+580 RRITPRMTDVL

-602 EAPRI
+602 EAPRV
-607 TTDAV
+607 TADAV

-630 DVAAGTEKTV
+630 DVAAGVEKTV

-659 LESVAG
+659 LESVARADG
-665 ASEPDASAT
+665 PDASAT
-674 AAVATRVRF
+674 SDIATRVRF
-683 VNLTADMETILTRY
+683 VNLTGDMETILTRY

-717 RLFGISNAWRALL
+717 RIFGLHNAWRALL
-730 PSLFG
+730 PALFG
-735 TLGALAAFGW
+735 MLGALAAFGW

-767 YGIFLTHSPTDG
+767 YGIFLTRSPTDG

-821 WTVAQLVRPRK
+821 WTIAQLVRPRK
-832 PFA
+832 PLA

>member
-1 MKSLFGPRSS
+1 MKFPFGPRSS
-11 ALCAL
+11 AFGAVL
-16 ALAIVFG
+16 LAIAFG

-67 TAEADRVTALVEV
+67 TAEADRITALVEV
-80 PGNPEAARIARRAF
+80 PGNPEAARIARRAY
-94 LTSLLDSGLFAT
+94 LTSLLDSGLFAI
-106 EPVET
+106 EPVE
-111 PNVKA
+111 NADVKA
-116 LALENAAGRLL
+116 LALENAAGRLI
-127 TAEDRAFLENA
+127 TSEDRAFLENA

-173 LLEKVGTLPVREAE
+173 VLEKAATLPVHEVE
-187 DSAVGASGDANE
+187 DSTRNADDTDGTAPKTDA
-199 SHGTSTETSAKS
+199 
-211 DPDRVLA
+211 DRVFAL
-218 VRGRDDALVV
+218 RGRDDSLVV
-228 TLRVLSDAA
+228 TLRVLSGAA

-244 GRALEEARRSAQ
+244 GRALQEARRSAQ
-256 NALRGVEGAEGT
+256 NALRGSEDSTSGA
-268 DAAAVSSLRIDAAGV
+268 DAAASALRIDAAGV

-308 VLIFALA
+308 VLLFALA
-315 FFGRV
+315 FFGRI

-339 VALGLFDSLALV
+339 AALGLFDSLALV

-367 AHWFAFAPSLP
+367 AHWFAFASSIP

-384 RALAPGLFAA
+384 RALAPGLLTA

-413 RQMGILAAS
+413 RQMGLLAAG
-422 GLLATLA
+422 GLLTTLA

-440 WAPHRDTRLVRFLE
+440 WAPRRDTRLVRFLE
-454 ARLPRL
+454 TRLPRL
-460 PRFGELPRLGQ
+460 PRWDELPRLGQ
-471 VALAL
+471 AALAL
-476 AAVVFLTVGAARIEW
+476 GAVAFLAVGAARIEW

-506 EAQTRLSA
+506 EAQTRLSTA
-514 VLKLPSPAQVFVVSG
+514 LRLPSPAQVFVVSG

-538 EEKLLAALRADPT
+538 EERLLTALRADPT
-551 LDIHPL
+551 LDIQPL
-557 ALADYVPSAARQTED
+557 AMADYVPSAARQAED

-580 LRITPRMTEVL
+580 RRITPRLTDVL

-602 EAPRI
+602 EAPRV
-607 TTDAV
+607 TADAV

-630 DVAAGTEKTV
+630 DVAAGVEKTV

-659 LESVAG
+659 LESVARADG
-665 ASEPDASAT
+665 PDASAT
-674 AAVATRVRF
+674 SDIATRVRF
-683 VNLTADMETILTRY
+683 VNLTGDMETILTRY

-717 RLFGISNAWRALL
+717 RIFGLHNAWRALL
-730 PSLFG
+730 PALFG
-735 TLGALAAFGW
+735 MLGALAAFGW

-767 YGIFLTHSPTDG
+767 YGIFLTRSPTDG

-821 WTVAQLVRPRK
+821 WTIAQLVRPRK
-832 PFA
+832 PLA

>member
-1 MKSLFGPRSS
+1 MKFPFGPRSS
-11 ALCAL
+11 AFGAVL
-16 ALAIVFG
+16 LAIAFG

-67 TAEADRVTALVEV
+67 TAEADRITVLVEV
-80 PGNPEAARIARRAF
+80 PGYPEAARIARRAY
-94 LTSLLDSGLFAT
+94 LTSLLDSGLFAI
-106 EPVET
+106 EPVE
-111 PNVKA
+111 NADVKA
-116 LALENAAGRLL
+116 LALENAAGRLI
-127 TAEDRAFLENA
+127 TSEDRAFLENA

-173 LLEKVGTLPVREAE
+173 VLEKAATLPVHEVE
-187 DSAVGASGDANE
+187 DSTRNADDTDGTAPKTDA
-199 SHGTSTETSAKS
+199 
-211 DPDRVLA
+211 DRVFAL
-218 VRGRDDALVV
+218 RGRDDALVV
-228 TLRVLSDAA
+228 TLRVLSGAA

-244 GRALEEARRSAQ
+244 GRALQEARRSAQ
-256 NALRGVEGAEGT
+256 NALRGSEGSTSGA
-268 DAAAVSSLRIDAAGV
+268 DAAASALRIDAAGV

-295 DELGRIGVFSTAG
+295 DELGRIGAFSTAG
-308 VLIFALA
+308 VLLFALA
-315 FFGRV
+315 FFGRI

-339 VALGLFDSLALV
+339 AALGLFDSLALV

-367 AHWFAFAPSLP
+367 AHWFAFAPSIP

-384 RALAPGLFAA
+384 RALAPGLLTA

-413 RQMGILAAS
+413 RQMGLLAAS

-440 WAPHRDTRLVRFLE
+440 WAPRRDTRLVRFLE
-454 ARLPRL
+454 TRLPRL
-460 PRFGELPRLGQ
+460 PRWDELPRLGQ
-471 VALAL
+471 AALAL
-476 AAVVFLTVGAARIEW
+476 GAVAFLAVGAARIEW

-506 EAQTRLSA
+506 EAQTRLSTA
-514 VLKLPSPAQVFVVSG
+514 LRLPSPAQVFVVSG

-538 EEKLLAALRADPT
+538 EERLLTALRADPT
-551 LDIHPL
+551 LDIQPL
-557 ALADYVPSAARQTED
+557 AMADYVPSAARQAED

-580 LRITPRMTEVL
+580 RRITPRMTDVL

-602 EAPRI
+602 EAPRV
-607 TTDAV
+607 TADAV

-630 DVAAGTEKTV
+630 DVAAGVEKTV

-659 LESVAG
+659 LESVARADG
-665 ASEPDASAT
+665 PDASAT
-674 AAVATRVRF
+674 SDIATRVRF
-683 VNLTADMETILTRY
+683 VNLTGDMETILTRY

-717 RLFGISNAWRALL
+717 RIFGLRNAWRALL
-730 PSLFG
+730 PALFG
-735 TLGALAAFGW
+735 MLGALAAFGW

-767 YGIFLTHSPTDG
+767 YGIFLTRSPTDG

-804 PALAAF
+804 PALTAF

-832 PFA
+832 PLA

>member
-1 MKSLFGPRSS
+1 MKFPFGPRSS
-11 ALCAL
+11 AFGAVL
-16 ALAIVFG
+16 LAIAFG

-67 TAEADRVTALVEV
+67 TAEADRITVLVEV
-80 PGNPEAARIARRAF
+80 PGNPEAARIARRAY
-94 LTSLLDSGLFAT
+94 LTSLLDSGLFAI
-106 EPVET
+106 EPVE
-111 PNVKA
+111 NADVKA
-116 LALENAAGRLL
+116 LALENAAGRLI
-127 TAEDRAFLENA
+127 TSEDREFLENA

-173 LLEKVGTLPVREAE
+173 VLEKAATLPVHEVE
-187 DSAVGASGDANE
+187 DSTRNADDTDGTAPKTDA
-199 SHGTSTETSAKS
+199 
-211 DPDRVLA
+211 DRVFAL
-218 VRGRDDALVV
+218 RGRDDALVV
-228 TLRVLSDAA
+228 TLRVLSGAA

-244 GRALEEARRSAQ
+244 GRALQEARRSAQ
-256 NALRGVEGAEGT
+256 NALRGSEGSTSGA
-268 DAAAVSSLRIDAAGV
+268 DAAASALRIDAAGV

-295 DELGRIGVFSTAG
+295 DELGRIGAFSTAG
-308 VLIFALA
+308 VLLFALA
-315 FFGRV
+315 FFGRI

-339 VALGLFDSLALV
+339 AALGLFDSLALV

-367 AHWFAFAPSLP
+367 AHWFAFAPSIP

-384 RALAPGLFAA
+384 RALAPGLLTA

-413 RQMGILAAS
+413 RQMGLLAAS

-440 WAPHRDTRLVRFLE
+440 WAPRRDTRLVRFLE
-454 ARLPRL
+454 TRLPRL
-460 PRFGELPRLGQ
+460 PRWDELPRLGQ
-471 VALAL
+471 AALAL
-476 AAVVFLTVGAARIEW
+476 GAVAFLAVGAARIEW

-506 EAQTRLSA
+506 EAQTRLSTA
-514 VLKLPSPAQVFVVSG
+514 LRLPSPAQVFVVSG

-538 EEKLLAALRADPT
+538 EERLLTALRADPT
-551 LDIHPL
+551 LDIQPL
-557 ALADYVPSAARQTED
+557 AMADYVPSAARQAED

-580 LRITPRMTEVL
+580 RRITPRMTDVL

-602 EAPRI
+602 EAPRV
-607 TTDAV
+607 TADAV

-630 DVAAGTEKTV
+630 DVAAGVEKTV

-659 LESVAG
+659 LESVARADG
-665 ASEPDASAT
+665 PDASAT
-674 AAVATRVRF
+674 SDIATRVRF
-683 VNLTADMETILTRY
+683 VNLTGDMETILTRY

-717 RLFGISNAWRALL
+717 RIFGLRNAWRALL
-730 PSLFG
+730 PALFG
-735 TLGALAAFGW
+735 MLGALAAFGW

-767 YGIFLTHSPTDG
+767 YGIFLTRSPTDG

-804 PALAAF
+804 PALTAF

-832 PFA
+832 PLA

>member
-1 MKSLFGPRSS
+1 MKSLFGPLFGPRSS

-173 LLEKVGTLPVREAE
+173 VLEKVGTLPVQVAE
-187 DSAVGASGDANE
+187 DSARDGHETD
-199 SHGTSTETSAKS
+199 GTATKS

-228 TLRVLSDAA
+228 TLRVLSGAA

-256 NALRGVEGAEGT
+256 NALREAEGT
-268 DAAAVSSLRIDAAGV
+268 DASAASSLRIDAAGV

-295 DELGRIGVFSTAG
+295 DELGRIGAFSTAG

-339 VALGLFDSLALV
+339 AALGLFDSLALV

-367 AHWFAFAPSLP
+367 AHWFAFAPSMP

-384 RALAPGLFAA
+384 RALAPGLLAA

-413 RQMGILAAS
+413 RQMGILAAG

-440 WAPHRDTRLVRFLE
+440 WAPRRDTRLVRFLE

-476 AAVVFLTVGAARIEW
+476 AAVVFLAVGAARIEW

-514 VLKLPSPAQVFVVSG
+514 ALKLPSPAQVFVVSG

-538 EEKLLAALRADPT
+538 EEKLLATLRADPT

-557 ALADYVPSAARQTED
+557 AMADYVPSAARQMED

-597 PDPSP
+597 PDPGP
-602 EAPRI
+602 EAPRV

-630 DVAAGTEKTV
+630 DVAAGVEKTV

-653 LEKLRA
+653 LEKLQA
-659 LESVAG
+659 LESVDR
-665 ASEPDASAT
+665 ASGG
-674 AAVATRVRF
+674 ATRVRF
-683 VNLTADMETILTRY
+683 VNLTGDMETILTRY

-717 RLFGISNAWRALL
+717 RLFGVRYAWRALL

-767 YGIFLTHSPTDG
+767 YGIFLTRSPTDG

-810 GWTVVYGLCLV
+810 GWTVVYGFCLV
-821 WTVAQLVRPRK
+821 WTVAQLVRPQK
-832 PFA
+832 PLA